1 MGDLF
6 DIGRAGI
13 SAYKNALATTG
24 QNIANVDTE
33 GYNRRDVK
41 IEELSSSSA
50 DILSI
55 SNSSGLG
62 VRMGEI
68 TRAFDQFLDIK
79 LQSSTSSYSFA
90 KSKSEIF
97 DQLESTLIP
106 QNATVGTRLREFFDG
121 LSNLAQDPDNANLRR
136 LALSGANAVST
147 SISELHRGLSDL
159 RTVTHG
165 TLELTVADFNST
177 LKNLSHVQNEIL
189 GNSAKSGA
197 PHGLLDR
204 RDTLLEQLSEIADI
218 SVDYRAN
225 GGVTVSLGK
234 LGAVGTLLEGATFN
248 EVTVQSDM
256 NGVKTFVK
264 DNFGV
269 SSSVNFSSGQ
279 MAGLISADIS
289 TGETIAELNQLA
301 QKFVTEMNSLHH
313 MGLDKDG
320 ERGGKFFGLET
331 ASIIK
336 SPKNL
341 GTASMRIEGYANE
354 LSGSTLNVAFDGDSA
369 TWKLSTEAQDISSEF
384 ESNLEIMGLSLMIE
398 GTPQNG
404 DSFSV
409 EISDASAADMR
420 VLITDERKLASAGL
434 HVVESDIA
442 NIGNAELG
450 LSYFEAPNGSN
461 ITDLKKLFS
470 QGRNAA
476 NPIAFTSAGVL
487 GVIENVGALED
498 FSMLD
503 EQSKLRFFTSITD
516 LSSTDNLTLT
526 LGGANFQFGLST
538 VFSDLG
544 NLSELAGL
552 LNGGDLR
559 SSGTLKSF
567 NDLGL
572 QAIAS
577 GSSLLISSAHQPG
590 GIYAELQ
597 SGALGGT
604 AGVLSIADT
613 GDASLNVFTREGI
626 QISGK
631 TLSEADAKELIT
643 VENGFSAD
651 AVYRSSHIPTSTGES
666 FAGTSVNRRTTDG
679 LEYVAISAA
688 GLDDG
693 NNNNVAILAAAA
705 FPTTRTSLTAPIT
718 VETQSG
724 RSATVTIPNSMM
736 AGQIAEHL
744 SKELDALGMGAIA
757 TNKVELSNIPNGLIA
772 FNLIGKNLEAKAIS
786 VTIANLSPTNLV
798 DEINK
803 FTNETGITAYM
814 STGSGIVL
822 DQADATDITLK
833 NMSLAGGATISVNQ
847 LDQFGE
853 RLLTTSK
860 TLSNTEHLIVGGNVQ
875 LKSTED
881 FSVVC
886 NGATGNSANSKFEMG
901 FATKTFNLEKNT
913 TDLNFYTNFD
923 LDANASNPVS
933 VNAVASNSSYSLT
946 LSDGTSSL
954 VGAVKPQIS
963 TDFTSAAVSASI
975 VKDLRGQATSTVFY
989 GNAFTLASGFPSEG
1003 ATIGFTIGDQK
1014 YVATLDL
1021 APDIK
1026 VEGTNVKVGTETL
1039 TGVAALAK
1047 LVSGSKFSVT
1057 GPESGRISVNF
1068 EAATTGGGQP
1078 GIRLSAV
1085 ANDGVISGH
1094 GITFAPSNL
1103 GQVKTDFHIS
1113 NTSQTEIYSKYFSQA
1128 NATNAN
1134 IGSVLV
1140 GATEYVINF
1149 NTGSNN
1155 VGSTPAL
1162 PAFLTV
1168 ATVVSPTDNTQYRIK
1183 VTATDAATSKDI
1195 RIKASASSASFGI
1208 ATTSAQVSI
1217 TTDGLQLLNIGNDK
1231 VKSDV
1236 TISSLASEVLSIS
1249 GARGEDLIFTSAGTR
1264 QPIILGKAIE
1274 DILDTPRDYSVKINS
1289 NDPSKM
1295 DFYDYVSGDIVGT
1308 RSIAGDNSAT
1318 FQGLAIDLKGQAQVG
1333 DTFRILVSKSNAGD
1347 ANNLKNMVAA
1357 SLNNESTGV
1366 GGYSEIFG
1374 DVVSKAGMQIK
1385 ENNQTLQTAE
1395 VLFRDAQDR
1404 KSEFS
1409 GVDLDTEA
1417 ARLMEQQQAYQ
1428 ALARVLTTARELLDT
1443 LLRSM

>member
-6 DIGRAGI
+6 DIGKAGI
-13 SAYKNALATTG
+13 SAYKSALATTG

-33 GYNRRDVK
+33 GYNRRETK

-106 QNATVGTRLREFFDG
+106 KNATVGTRLREFFDG

-136 LALSGANAVST
+136 LALSGANAVSA
-147 SISELHRGLSDL
+147 SISELHGGLSDL

-165 TLELTVADFNST
+165 TLKLTVADFNST

-189 GNSAKSGA
+189 GNSVKSGS

-218 SVDYRAN
+218 SVDYKAN
-225 GGVTVSLGK
+225 GSITVSLGK
-234 LGAVGTLLEGATFN
+234 LGAVGTLLEGATFS

-269 SSSVNFSSGQ
+269 SSSVHFSSGQ

-289 TGETIAELNQLA
+289 TGETIADLNQLA

-369 TWKLSTEAQDISSEF
+369 TWKLSTQDQNISSEF
-384 ESNLEIMGLSLMIE
+384 ESNLELMGLSLMIE

-409 EISDASAADMR
+409 EISDASAAGMR

-434 HVVESDIA
+434 HVVEADIA
-442 NIGNAELG
+442 NIGDAELD
-450 LSYFEAPNGSN
+450 LSYFEAPNDSN
-461 ITDLKKLFS
+461 ITDLKKLFLHE
-470 QGRNAA
+470 RNAA

-503 EQSKLRFFTSITD
+503 EQSKLTFFSTISD
-516 LSSTDNLTLT
+516 LSASDNLTLT
-526 LGGANFQFGLST
+526 LGGANFQFALSS

-544 NLSELAGL
+544 SMSELAAV
-552 LNGGDLR
+552 LNDGDLR
-559 SSGTLKSF
+559 SAGTLKSF

-572 QAIAS
+572 HAVAS
-577 GSSLLISSAHQPG
+577 GSSLLISSAYQPG
-590 GIYAELQ
+590 STYSELQ
-597 SGALGGT
+597 SGSLAAT
-604 AGVLSIADT
+604 AGVLNAADA

-631 TLSEADAKELIT
+631 TLSEADVRELIT

-651 AVYRSSHIPTSTGES
+651 AVYRASHIPTATSES

-693 NNNNVAILAAAA
+693 NNNNVAILAAGA
-705 FPTTRTSLTAPIT
+705 FPTTRTSLNAPIT
-718 VETQSG
+718 VQTQSG

-736 AGQIAEHL
+736 AGQIAEQL
-744 SKELDALGMGAIA
+744 SKELDVLGMGAVA

-772 FNLIGKNLEAKAIS
+772 FDLIGKNLEAKAIS
-786 VTIANLSPTNLV
+786 VTVANLSPTNLV
-798 DEINK
+798 NEINK

-822 DQADATDITLK
+822 DQADAADITLK
-833 NMSLAGGATISVNQ
+833 NMSLAGGALSVNQ

-853 RLLTTSK
+853 RLLTASK
-860 TLSNTEHLIVGGNVQ
+860 TLSDTEHLIVGGNVQ
-875 LKSTED
+875 FKSTED

-886 NGATGNSANSKFEMG
+886 NGVTGNSVNSKFEMG

-913 TDLNFYTNFD
+913 TDLSFYTNSD
-923 LDANASNPVS
+923 LDTNASNS
-933 VNAVASNSSYSLT
+933 VTGNAVASNSSYSLT

-954 VGAVKPQIS
+954 VGSVKPQIS

-989 GNAFTLASGFPSEG
+989 GDAFALASGFPSEG
-1003 ATIGFTIGDQK
+1003 STIGFTIGDQK
-1014 YVATLDL
+1014 YVATLDI
-1021 APDIK
+1021 AHDIK
-1026 VEGTNVKVGTETL
+1026 VEGTEVKVGTETL

-1047 LVSGSKFSVT
+1047 LVSGSRFSVT
-1057 GPESGRISVNF
+1057 GPESDRISVNF

-1094 GITFAPSNL
+1094 GITFASSNL

-1134 IGSVLV
+1134 IGSVLI
-1140 GATEYVINF
+1140 GATEYVIDF
-1149 NTGSNN
+1149 DTATDA
-1155 VGSTPAL
+1155 VASTPAL

-1168 ATVVSPTDNTQYRIK
+1168 ATVANPADNTQYRIK
-1183 VTATDAATSKDI
+1183 VTATDQSPSKDI
-1195 RIKASASSASFGI
+1195 RIKASASSASFGV
-1208 ATTSAQVSI
+1208 ATSSAQVSV
-1217 TTDGLQLLNIGNDK
+1217 TTDGLQLINIGNNK
-1231 VKSDV
+1231 VKSAV

-1249 GARGEDLIFTSAGTR
+1249 GAGGEDLIFTSAGTR

-1274 DILDTPRDYSVKINS
+1274 DILETPREYSVKINS
-1289 NDPSKM
+1289 DDPSKM
-1295 DFYDYVSGDIVGT
+1295 DFYDYASGDIVGT

-1318 FQGLAIDLKGQAQVG
+1318 FQGLAIDLKGQAQAG
-1333 DTFRILVSKSNAGD
+1333 DTFRVLVSKSNAGD
-1347 ANNLKNMVAA
+1347 ANNLKNMLAA

-1374 DVVSKAGMQIK
+1374 DLVSKTGMQIK
-1385 ENNQTLQTAE
+1385 ENDQTLQTAE
-1395 VLFRDAQDR
+1395 VLFQDAQER

>member
-6 DIGRAGI
+6 DIGKAGI
-13 SAYKNALATTG
+13 SAYKSALATTG

-33 GYNRRDVK
+33 GYNRRETK

-106 QNATVGTRLREFFDG
+106 KNATVGTRLREFFDG

-136 LALSGANAVST
+136 LALSGANAVSA
-147 SISELHRGLSDL
+147 SISELHGGLSDL

-165 TLELTVADFNST
+165 TLKLTVADFNST

-189 GNSAKSGA
+189 GNSVKSGS

-218 SVDYRAN
+218 SVDYKAN
-225 GGVTVSLGK
+225 GSITVSLGK
-234 LGAVGTLLEGATFN
+234 LGAVGTLLEGATFS

-269 SSSVNFSSGQ
+269 SSSVHFSSGQ

-289 TGETIAELNQLA
+289 TGETIADLNQLA

-369 TWKLSTEAQDISSEF
+369 TWKLSTQDQNISSEF
-384 ESNLEIMGLSLMIE
+384 ESNLELMGLSLMIE

-409 EISDASAADMR
+409 EISDASAAGMR

-434 HVVESDIA
+434 HVVEADIA
-442 NIGNAELG
+442 NIGDAELD
-450 LSYFEAPNGSN
+450 LSYFEAPNDSN
-461 ITDLKKLFS
+461 ITDLKKLFLHE
-470 QGRNAA
+470 RNAA

-498 FSMLD
+498 FSMLN
-503 EQSKLRFFTSITD
+503 EQSKLTFFSTISD
-516 LSSTDNLTLT
+516 LSASDNLTLT
-526 LGGANFQFGLST
+526 LGGANFQFALSS

-544 NLSELAGL
+544 SMSELAAV
-552 LNGGDLR
+552 LNDGDLR
-559 SSGTLKSF
+559 SAGTLKSF

-572 QAIAS
+572 HAVAS
-577 GSSLLISSAHQPG
+577 GSSLLISSAYQPG
-590 GIYAELQ
+590 GAYSELQ
-597 SGALGGT
+597 SGSLAAT
-604 AGVLSIADT
+604 AGVLNAADA

-631 TLSEADAKELIT
+631 TLSEADARELIT

-651 AVYRSSHIPTSTGES
+651 AVYRASHIPTATSES

-693 NNNNVAILAAAA
+693 NNNNVAILAAGA
-705 FPTTRTSLTAPIT
+705 FPTTRTSLNAPIT
-718 VETQSG
+718 VQTQSG

-736 AGQIAEHL
+736 AGQIAEQL
-744 SKELDALGMGAIA
+744 SKELDALGMGAVA

-772 FNLIGKNLEAKAIS
+772 FDLIGKNLEAKAIS
-786 VTIANLSPTNLV
+786 VTVANLSPTNLV
-798 DEINK
+798 NEINK

-822 DQADATDITLK
+822 DQADAADITLK
-833 NMSLAGGATISVNQ
+833 NMSLAGGALSVNQ

-853 RLLTTSK
+853 RLLTASK
-860 TLSNTEHLIVGGNVQ
+860 TLSDTEHLIVGGNVQ
-875 LKSTED
+875 FKSTED

-886 NGATGNSANSKFEMG
+886 NGATGNSVNSKFEMG
-901 FATKTFNLEKNT
+901 FATKTFNFEKNT
-913 TDLNFYTNFD
+913 TDLSFYTNSN
-923 LDANASNPVS
+923 LDTNASNS
-933 VNAVASNSSYSLT
+933 VTGNAVASNSNYSLT

-954 VGAVKPQIS
+954 VGSVKPQIS
-963 TDFTSAAVSASI
+963 TDFTSTAVSASI

-989 GNAFTLASGFPSEG
+989 GDAFALASGFPSEG
-1003 ATIGFTIGDQK
+1003 STIGFTIGDQK
-1014 YVATLDL
+1014 YVATLDI
-1021 APDIK
+1021 AHDIK
-1026 VEGTNVKVGTETL
+1026 VEGTEVKVGTETL

-1057 GPESGRISVNF
+1057 GPESDRISVNF

-1078 GIRLSAV
+1078 GIRLNAV

-1094 GITFAPSNL
+1094 GITFASSNL

-1134 IGSVLV
+1134 IGSVLI
-1140 GATEYVINF
+1140 GTTEYVIDF
-1149 NTGSNN
+1149 DTATDA
-1155 VGSTPAL
+1155 VASTPAL

-1168 ATVVSPTDNTQYRIK
+1168 ATVANPADNTQYRIK
-1183 VTATDAATSKDI
+1183 VTATDQSPSKDI
-1195 RIKASASSASFGI
+1195 RIKASASSASFGV
-1208 ATTSAQVSI
+1208 ATSSAQVSV
-1217 TTDGLQLLNIGNDK
+1217 TTDGLQLINIGNNK

-1274 DILDTPRDYSVKINS
+1274 DILETPREYSVKINS
-1289 NDPSKM
+1289 EDPSKM
-1295 DFYDYVSGDIVGT
+1295 DFYDYVSDDIVGT

-1318 FQGLAIDLKGQAQVG
+1318 FQGLAIDLKGQAQAG
-1333 DTFRILVSKSNAGD
+1333 DTFRVLVSKSNAGD
-1347 ANNLKNMVAA
+1347 ANNLKNMLAA

-1374 DVVSKAGMQIK
+1374 DIVSKTGMQIK
-1385 ENNQTLQTAE
+1385 ENDQTLQTAE
-1395 VLFRDAQDR
+1395 VLFQDAQER

>member
-6 DIGRAGI
+6 DIGKAGI
-13 SAYKNALATTG
+13 SAYKSALATTG

-33 GYNRRDVK
+33 GYNRRETK

-106 QNATVGTRLREFFDG
+106 KNATVGTRLREFFDG

-136 LALSGANAVST
+136 LALSGANAVSA
-147 SISELHRGLSDL
+147 SISELHGGLSDL

-165 TLELTVADFNST
+165 TLKLTVADFNST

-189 GNSAKSGA
+189 GNSVKSGS

-218 SVDYRAN
+218 SVDYKAN
-225 GGVTVSLGK
+225 GSITVSLGK
-234 LGAVGTLLEGATFN
+234 LGAVGTLLEGATFS

-269 SSSVNFSSGQ
+269 SSSVHFSSGQ

-289 TGETIAELNQLA
+289 TGETIADLNQLA

-369 TWKLSTEAQDISSEF
+369 TWKLSTQDQNISSEF
-384 ESNLEIMGLSLMIE
+384 ESNLELMGLSLMIE

-442 NIGNAELG
+442 NIGDAELD
-450 LSYFEAPNGSN
+450 LSYFEAPNDSN
-461 ITDLKKLFS
+461 ITDLKKLFL
-470 QGRNAA
+470 QERNAA

-503 EQSKLRFFTSITD
+503 EQSKLTFFSTISD
-516 LSSTDNLTLT
+516 LSASDNLALT
-526 LGGANFQFGLST
+526 LGGANFQFALSS

-544 NLSELAGL
+544 SMSELAAV
-552 LNGGDLR
+552 LNDGDLR
-559 SSGTLKSF
+559 SAGTLKSF

-572 QAIAS
+572 HAVAS
-577 GSSLLISSAHQPG
+577 GSSLLISSAYQPG
-590 GIYAELQ
+590 GTYSELQ
-597 SGALGGT
+597 SGSLAAT
-604 AGVLSIADT
+604 AGVLNAADA

-631 TLSEADAKELIT
+631 TLSEADVRELIT

-651 AVYRSSHIPTSTGES
+651 AVYRASHIPTATSES

-693 NNNNVAILAAAA
+693 NNNNVAILAAGA
-705 FPTTRTSLTAPIT
+705 FPTTRTSLNAPIT
-718 VETQSG
+718 VQTQSG

-736 AGQIAEHL
+736 AGQIAEQL
-744 SKELDALGMGAIA
+744 SKELDALGMGAVA

-772 FNLIGKNLEAKAIS
+772 FDLIGKNLEAKAIS
-786 VTIANLSPTNLV
+786 VTVANLSPTNLV
-798 DEINK
+798 NEINK

-822 DQADATDITLK
+822 DQADAADITLK
-833 NMSLAGGATISVNQ
+833 NMSLAGGALSVNQ

-853 RLLTTSK
+853 RLLTASK
-860 TLSNTEHLIVGGNVQ
+860 TLSDTEHLIVGGNVQ
-875 LKSTED
+875 FKSTED

-886 NGATGNSANSKFEMG
+886 NGATGNSVNSKFEMG

-913 TDLNFYTNFD
+913 TDLSFYTNSD
-923 LDANASNPVS
+923 LDTNASNS
-933 VNAVASNSSYSLT
+933 VTGNAVASNSSYSLT

-954 VGAVKPQIS
+954 VGSVKPQIS

-989 GNAFTLASGFPSEG
+989 GDAFALASGFPSEG
-1003 ATIGFTIGDQK
+1003 STIGFTIGDQK
-1014 YVATLDL
+1014 YVATLDI
-1021 APDIK
+1021 AHDIK
-1026 VEGTNVKVGTETL
+1026 VEGTEVKVGTETL

-1047 LVSGSKFSVT
+1047 LVSGSRFSVT
-1057 GPESGRISVNF
+1057 GPESDRISVNF

-1094 GITFAPSNL
+1094 GITFASSNL

-1134 IGSVLV
+1134 IGSVLI
-1140 GATEYVINF
+1140 GATEYVIDF
-1149 NTGSNN
+1149 DTATDA
-1155 VGSTPAL
+1155 VASTPAL

-1168 ATVVSPTDNTQYRIK
+1168 ATVANPADNTQYRIK
-1183 VTATDAATSKDI
+1183 VTATDQSPSKDI
-1195 RIKASASSASFGI
+1195 RIKASASSASFGV
-1208 ATTSAQVSI
+1208 ATSSAQVSV
-1217 TTDGLQLLNIGNDK
+1217 TTDGLQLINIGNNK
-1231 VKSDV
+1231 VKSAV

-1249 GARGEDLIFTSAGTR
+1249 GAGGEDLIFTSAGTR

-1274 DILDTPRDYSVKINS
+1274 DILETPREYSVKINS
-1289 NDPSKM
+1289 DDPSKM
-1295 DFYDYVSGDIVGT
+1295 DFYDYASGDIVGT

-1318 FQGLAIDLKGQAQVG
+1318 FQGLAIDLKGQAQAG
-1333 DTFRILVSKSNAGD
+1333 DTFRVLVSKSNAGD
-1347 ANNLKNMVAA
+1347 ANNLKNMLAA

-1374 DVVSKAGMQIK
+1374 DLVSKTGMQIK
-1385 ENNQTLQTAE
+1385 ENDQMLQTAE
-1395 VLFRDAQDR
+1395 VLFQDAQER

>member
-6 DIGRAGI
+6 DIGKAGI
-13 SAYKNALATTG
+13 SAYKSALATTG

-33 GYNRRDVK
+33 GYNRRETK

-106 QNATVGTRLREFFDG
+106 KNATVGTRLREFFDG

-136 LALSGANAVST
+136 LALSGANAVSA
-147 SISELHRGLSDL
+147 SISELHGGLSDL

-165 TLELTVADFNST
+165 TLKLTVADFNST

-189 GNSAKSGA
+189 GNSVKSGS

-218 SVDYRAN
+218 SVDYKAN
-225 GGVTVSLGK
+225 GSITVSLGK
-234 LGAVGTLLEGATFN
+234 LGAVGTLLEGATFS

-269 SSSVNFSSGQ
+269 SSSVHFSSGQ

-289 TGETIAELNQLA
+289 TGETIADLNQLA

-369 TWKLSTEAQDISSEF
+369 TWKLSTQDQNISSEF
-384 ESNLEIMGLSLMIE
+384 ESNLELMGLSLMIE
-398 GTPQNG
+398 GKPQNG

-434 HVVESDIA
+434 HVVEADIA
-442 NIGNAELG
+442 NIGDAELD
-450 LSYFEAPNGSN
+450 LSYFEAPNDSN
-461 ITDLKKLFS
+461 ITDLKKLFLHE
-470 QGRNAA
+470 RNAA

-503 EQSKLRFFTSITD
+503 EQSKLTFFSTISD
-516 LSSTDNLTLT
+516 LSASDNLALT
-526 LGGANFQFGLST
+526 LGGANFQFALSS

-544 NLSELAGL
+544 SMSELAAV
-552 LNGGDLR
+552 LNDGDLR
-559 SSGTLKSF
+559 SAGTLKSF

-572 QAIAS
+572 HAVAS
-577 GSSLLISSAHQPG
+577 GSSLLISSAYQPG
-590 GIYAELQ
+590 STYSELQ
-597 SGALGGT
+597 SGSLAAT
-604 AGVLSIADT
+604 AGVLNAADA

-631 TLSEADAKELIT
+631 TLSEADVRELIT

-651 AVYRSSHIPTSTGES
+651 AVYRASHIPTATSES

-693 NNNNVAILAAAA
+693 NNNNVAIIAAGA
-705 FPTTRTSLTAPIT
+705 FPTTRTSLNAPIT
-718 VETQSG
+718 VQTQSG

-736 AGQIAEHL
+736 AGQIAEQL
-744 SKELDALGMGAIA
+744 SKELDVLGMGAVA

-772 FNLIGKNLEAKAIS
+772 FDLIGKNLEAKAIS
-786 VTIANLSPTNLV
+786 VTVANLSPTNLV
-798 DEINK
+798 NEINK

-822 DQADATDITLK
+822 DQADAADITLK
-833 NMSLAGGATISVNQ
+833 NMSLAGGALSVNQ

-853 RLLTTSK
+853 RLLTASK
-860 TLSNTEHLIVGGNVQ
+860 TLSDTEHLIVGGNVQ
-875 LKSTED
+875 FKSTED

-886 NGATGNSANSKFEMG
+886 NGVTGNSVNSKFEMG

-913 TDLNFYTNFD
+913 TDLSFYTNSD
-923 LDANASNPVS
+923 LDTNASNS
-933 VNAVASNSSYSLT
+933 VTGNAVASNSSYSLT

-954 VGAVKPQIS
+954 VGSVKPQIS

-989 GNAFTLASGFPSEG
+989 GDAFALASGFPSEG
-1003 ATIGFTIGDQK
+1003 STIGFTIGDQK
-1014 YVATLDL
+1014 YIATLDI
-1021 APDIK
+1021 AHDIK
-1026 VEGTNVKVGTETL
+1026 VEGTEVKVGTETL

-1047 LVSGSKFSVT
+1047 LVSGSRFSVT
-1057 GPESGRISVNF
+1057 GPESDRISVNF

-1094 GITFAPSNL
+1094 GITFASSNL

-1134 IGSVLV
+1134 IGSVLI
-1140 GATEYVINF
+1140 GATEYVIDF
-1149 NTGSNN
+1149 DTATDA
-1155 VGSTPAL
+1155 VASTPAL

-1168 ATVVSPTDNTQYRIK
+1168 ATVANPADNTQYRIK
-1183 VTATDAATSKDI
+1183 VTATDQSPSKDI
-1195 RIKASASSASFGI
+1195 RIKASASSASFGVS
-1208 ATTSAQVSI
+1208 TSSAQVSV
-1217 TTDGLQLLNIGNDK
+1217 TTDGLQLINIGNNK
-1231 VKSDV
+1231 VKSAV

-1249 GARGEDLIFTSAGTR
+1249 GAGGEDLIFTSAGTR

-1274 DILDTPRDYSVKINS
+1274 DILETPREYSVKINS
-1289 NDPSKM
+1289 DDPSKM
-1295 DFYDYVSGDIVGT
+1295 DFYDYASGDIVGT

-1318 FQGLAIDLKGQAQVG
+1318 FQGLAIDLKGQAQAG
-1333 DTFRILVSKSNAGD
+1333 DTFRVLVSKSNAGD
-1347 ANNLKNMVAA
+1347 ANNLKNMLAA

-1374 DVVSKAGMQIK
+1374 DLVSKTGMQIK
-1385 ENNQTLQTAE
+1385 ENDQMLQTAE
-1395 VLFRDAQDR
+1395 VLFQDAQER

>member
-1 MGDLF
+1 
-6 DIGRAGI
+6 
-13 SAYKNALATTG
+13 
-24 QNIANVDTE
+24 
-33 GYNRRDVK
+33 
-41 IEELSSSSA
+41 
-50 DILSI
+50 
-55 SNSSGLG
+55 
-62 VRMGEI
+62 MGEI

-106 QNATVGTRLREFFDG
+106 KNATVGTRLREFFDG

-177 LKNLSHVQNEIL
+177 LKNLSHVQKEIL
-189 GNSAKSGA
+189 GNSVKSGS

-204 RDTLLEQLSEIADI
+204 RDTLLGQLSEIADI
-218 SVDYRAN
+218 SVDYKPN
-225 GGVTVSLGK
+225 GSITVSLGK
-234 LGAVGTLLEGATFN
+234 LGAVGTLLEGATFS

-256 NGVKTFVK
+256 DGVKTFVK

-269 SSSVNFSSGQ
+269 SSSVHFSSGQ

-289 TGETIAELNQLA
+289 TGETIAGLNQLA
-301 QKFVTEMNSLHH
+301 QKFVTEMNSIHH

-336 SPKNL
+336 SAKNL

-354 LSGSTLNVAFDGDSA
+354 LSGSTLNVAFDGDSE
-369 TWKLSTEAQDISSEF
+369 TWKLSTEPQDISSQF
-384 ESNLEIMGLSLMIE
+384 ESNLELMGLSLMIE

-434 HVVESDIA
+434 HIVEADTA
-442 NIGNAELG
+442 NIGNAELD
-450 LSYFEAPNGSN
+450 LSYFTAGNDSN
-461 ITDLKKLFS
+461 ITDLTKLFS
-470 QGRNAA
+470 QERNAA

-487 GVIENVGALED
+487 GVIENVEGLED
-498 FSMLD
+498 FSMLA
-503 EQSKLRFFTSITD
+503 EQSRLTFFSTISD
-516 LSSTDNLTLT
+516 LSASDNLTLT

-544 NLSELAGL
+544 NLSELAGI

-559 SSGTLKSF
+559 STGSEKSF

-577 GSSLLISSAHQPG
+577 GSSLFISSAHQPG
-590 GIYAELQ
+590 GVYSELQ
-597 SGALGGT
+597 SGSLAAT
-604 AGVLSIADT
+604 AGVLSVADT

-631 TLSEADAKELIT
+631 TLSEADARELIT

-651 AVYRSSHIPTSTGES
+651 AVYRSNHIPTSTSED
-666 FAGTSVNRRTTDG
+666 FAGTSVDRRTTDG

-693 NNNNVAILAAAA
+693 NNNNVAILAAGA

-718 VETQSG
+718 VQTQSG

-736 AGQIAEHL
+736 AGQIAEQL
-744 SKELDALGMGAIA
+744 SKELDALGMSAVA

-786 VTIANLSPTNLV
+786 VTVANLSPTNLV
-798 DEINK
+798 NEINK
-803 FTNETGITAYM
+803 FTNDTGITAYM
-814 STGSGIVL
+814 TTGSGIVL
-822 DQADATDITLK
+822 DQADAADITLK

-875 LKSTED
+875 FKSTED
-881 FSVVC
+881 FSVAC
-886 NGATGNSANSKFEMG
+886 NGATGNSINSKFEMG
-901 FATKTFNLEKNT
+901 FANKTFDLEKNT
-913 TDLNFYTNFD
+913 TDLSFYTNFE
-923 LDANASNPVS
+923 LDANASNSTS
-933 VNAVASNSSYSLT
+933 VHAVASNSSYSLT

-954 VGAVKPQIS
+954 VGTVKPQIS

-989 GNAFTLASGFPSEG
+989 GDAFTLASGFPSEG

-1014 YVATLDL
+1014 YVATLDI
-1021 APDIK
+1021 AHDIK
-1026 VEGTNVKVGTETL
+1026 VEGANVKVGTETL

-1047 LVSGSKFSVT
+1047 LVSGSTFSVT
-1057 GPESGRISVNF
+1057 GPESGRISLNF
-1068 EAATTGGGQP
+1068 EAATAGGQP

-1094 GITFAPSNL
+1094 GITFASSNL

-1134 IGSVLV
+1134 IGSVLI
-1140 GATEYVINF
+1140 GSTEYVIDF
-1149 NTGSNN
+1149 NTTTNA
-1155 VGSTPAL
+1155 VASTPAL

-1168 ATVVSPTDNTQYRIK
+1168 ATVANPADNTQYRIK
-1183 VTATDAATSKDI
+1183 VTATDQSPSKDI
-1195 RIKASASSASFGI
+1195 RIKASASSASFGV
-1208 ATTSAQVSI
+1208 ATSSAQVSV
-1217 TTDGLQLLNIGNDK
+1217 TTDGLQLVNIGNNK
-1231 VKSDV
+1231 VKTDV
-1236 TISSLASEVLSIS
+1236 TINSLASEVLSIS

-1264 QPIILGKAIE
+1264 QPIILGKAI
-1274 DILDTPRDYSVKINS
+1274 DDKLDTPRDYSVKINS
-1289 NDPSKM
+1289 EDPSKM
-1295 DFYDYVSGDIVGT
+1295 DFYDYASGDIVGT

-1318 FQGLAIDLKGQAQVG
+1318 FQGLAIDLKGQAQAG
-1333 DTFRILVSKSNAGD
+1333 DTFRVLVSKSNAGD
-1347 ANNLKNMVAA
+1347 ANNLKNMLAA

-1374 DVVSKAGMQIK
+1374 DLVSKTGMQIK
-1385 ENNQTLQTAE
+1385 ENDQMLQTAE
-1395 VLFRDAQDR
+1395 VLFQDAQER

>member
-6 DIGRAGI
+6 DIGKAGI
-13 SAYKNALATTG
+13 SAYKSALATTG

-33 GYNRRDVK
+33 GYNRRETK

-106 QNATVGTRLREFFDG
+106 KNATVGTRLREFFDG

-177 LKNLSHVQNEIL
+177 LKNLSHVQKEIL
-189 GNSAKSGA
+189 GNSVKSGS

-204 RDTLLEQLSEIADI
+204 RDTLLGQLSEIADI
-218 SVDYRAN
+218 SVDYKPN
-225 GGVTVSLGK
+225 GSITVSLGK
-234 LGAVGTLLEGATFN
+234 LGAVGTLLEGATFS

-256 NGVKTFVK
+256 DGVKTFVK

-269 SSSVNFSSGQ
+269 SSSVHFSSGQ

-289 TGETIAELNQLA
+289 TGETIAGLNQLA
-301 QKFVTEMNSLHH
+301 QKFVTEMNSIHH

-336 SPKNL
+336 SAKNL

-354 LSGSTLNVAFDGDSA
+354 LSGSTLNVAFDGDSE
-369 TWKLSTEAQDISSEF
+369 TWKLSTEPQDISSQF
-384 ESNLEIMGLSLMIE
+384 ESNLELMGLSLMIE
-398 GTPQNG
+398 GTPRNG

-434 HVVESDIA
+434 HIVEADTA
-442 NIGNAELG
+442 NIGNAELD
-450 LSYFEAPNGSN
+450 LSYFTAGNDSN
-461 ITDLKKLFS
+461 ITDLTKLFS
-470 QGRNAA
+470 QERNAA

-487 GVIENVGALED
+487 GVIENVEGLED
-498 FSMLD
+498 FSMLA
-503 EQSKLRFFTSITD
+503 EQSRLTFFSTISD
-516 LSSTDNLTLT
+516 LSASDNLTLT

-544 NLSELAGL
+544 NLSELAGI

-559 SSGTLKSF
+559 STGSEKSF

-577 GSSLLISSAHQPG
+577 GSSLFISSAHQPG
-590 GIYAELQ
+590 GVYSELQ
-597 SGALGGT
+597 SGSLAAT
-604 AGVLSIADT
+604 AGVLSVADT

-631 TLSEADAKELIT
+631 TLSEADARELIT

-651 AVYRSSHIPTSTGES
+651 AVYRSNHIPTSTSED
-666 FAGTSVNRRTTDG
+666 FAGTSVDRRTTDG

-693 NNNNVAILAAAA
+693 NNNNVAILAAGA

-718 VETQSG
+718 VQTQSG

-736 AGQIAEHL
+736 AGQIAEQL
-744 SKELDALGMGAIA
+744 SKELDALGMSAVA
-757 TNKVELSNIPNGLIA
+757 TNKVGLSNIPNGLIA

-786 VTIANLSPTNLV
+786 VTVANLSPTNLV
-798 DEINK
+798 NEINK
-803 FTNETGITAYM
+803 FTNDTGITAYM
-814 STGSGIVL
+814 TTGSGIVL
-822 DQADATDITLK
+822 DQADAADITLK

-875 LKSTED
+875 FKSTED
-881 FSVVC
+881 FSVAC
-886 NGATGNSANSKFEMG
+886 NGATGNSINSKFEMG
-901 FATKTFNLEKNT
+901 FANKTFDLEKNT
-913 TDLNFYTNFD
+913 TDLSFYTNFE
-923 LDANASNPVS
+923 LDANASNSTS
-933 VNAVASNSSYSLT
+933 VHAVASNSSYSLT

-954 VGAVKPQIS
+954 VGTVKPQIS

-989 GNAFTLASGFPSEG
+989 GDAFTLASGFPSEG

-1014 YVATLDL
+1014 YVATLDI
-1021 APDIK
+1021 AHDIK
-1026 VEGTNVKVGTETL
+1026 VEGANVKVGTETL

-1047 LVSGSKFSVT
+1047 LVSGSTFSVT
-1057 GPESGRISVNF
+1057 GPESGRISLNF
-1068 EAATTGGGQP
+1068 EAATAGGQP

-1094 GITFAPSNL
+1094 GITFASSNL

-1134 IGSVLV
+1134 IGSVLI
-1140 GATEYVINF
+1140 GSTEYVIDF
-1149 NTGSNN
+1149 NTTTNA
-1155 VGSTPAL
+1155 VASTPAL

-1168 ATVVSPTDNTQYRIK
+1168 ATVANPADNTQYRIK
-1183 VTATDAATSKDI
+1183 VTATDQSPSKDI
-1195 RIKASASSASFGI
+1195 RIKASASSASFGV
-1208 ATTSAQVSI
+1208 ATSSAQVSV
-1217 TTDGLQLLNIGNDK
+1217 TTDGLQLVNIGNNK
-1231 VKSDV
+1231 VKTDV
-1236 TISSLASEVLSIS
+1236 TINSLASEVLSIS

-1264 QPIILGKAIE
+1264 QPIILGKAI
-1274 DILDTPRDYSVKINS
+1274 DDKLDTPRDYSVKINS
-1289 NDPSKM
+1289 EDPSKM
-1295 DFYDYVSGDIVGT
+1295 DFYDYASGDIVGT

-1318 FQGLAIDLKGQAQVG
+1318 FQGLAIDLKGQAQAG
-1333 DTFRILVSKSNAGD
+1333 DTFRVLVSKSNAGD
-1347 ANNLKNMVAA
+1347 ANNLKNMLAA

-1374 DVVSKAGMQIK
+1374 DLVSKTGMQIK
-1385 ENNQTLQTAE
+1385 ENDQTLQTAE
-1395 VLFRDAQDR
+1395 VLFQDAQER

>member
-6 DIGRAGI
+6 DIGKAGI

-33 GYNRRDVK
+33 GYNRRETK

-106 QNATVGTRLREFFDG
+106 KNATVGTRLREFFDG

-177 LKNLSHVQNEIL
+177 LKNLSHVQKEIL
-189 GNSAKSGA
+189 GNSVKSGS

-204 RDTLLEQLSEIADI
+204 RDTLLGQLSEIADI
-218 SVDYRAN
+218 SVDYKPN
-225 GGVTVSLGK
+225 GSITVSLGK
-234 LGAVGTLLEGATFN
+234 LGAVGTLLEGATFS

-256 NGVKTFVK
+256 DGVNTFVK

-269 SSSVNFSSGQ
+269 SSSVHFSSGQ

-289 TGETIAELNQLA
+289 TGETIAGLNQLA
-301 QKFVTEMNSLHH
+301 QKFVTEMNSIHH

-336 SPKNL
+336 SAKNL

-354 LSGSTLNVAFDGDSA
+354 LSGSTLNVAFDGDSE
-369 TWKLSTEAQDISSEF
+369 TWKLSTEPQDISSQF
-384 ESNLEIMGLSLMIE
+384 ESNLELMGLSLMIE

-434 HVVESDIA
+434 HIVEADTA
-442 NIGNAELG
+442 NIGNAELD
-450 LSYFEAPNGSN
+450 LSYFTAGNDSN
-461 ITDLKKLFS
+461 ITDLTKLFS
-470 QGRNAA
+470 QERNAA

-487 GVIENVGALED
+487 GVIENVEGLED
-498 FSMLD
+498 FSMLA
-503 EQSKLRFFTSITD
+503 EQSRLTFFSTISD
-516 LSSTDNLTLT
+516 LSASDNLTLT

-544 NLSELAGL
+544 NLSELAGI

-559 SSGTLKSF
+559 STGSEKSF

-577 GSSLLISSAHQPG
+577 GSSLFISSAHQPG
-590 GIYAELQ
+590 GVYSELQ
-597 SGALGGT
+597 SGSLAAT
-604 AGVLSIADT
+604 AGVLSVADT

-631 TLSEADAKELIT
+631 TLSEADARELIT

-651 AVYRSSHIPTSTGES
+651 AVYRSNHIPTSTSED
-666 FAGTSVNRRTTDG
+666 FAGTSVDRRTTDG

-693 NNNNVAILAAAA
+693 NNNNVAILAAGA

-718 VETQSG
+718 VQTQSG

-736 AGQIAEHL
+736 AGQIAEQL
-744 SKELDALGMGAIA
+744 SKELDALGMSAVA

-786 VTIANLSPTNLV
+786 VTVANLSPTNLV
-798 DEINK
+798 NEINK
-803 FTNETGITAYM
+803 FTNDTGITAYM
-814 STGSGIVL
+814 TTGSGIVL
-822 DQADATDITLK
+822 DQADAADITLK

-875 LKSTED
+875 FKSTED
-881 FSVVC
+881 FSVAC
-886 NGATGNSANSKFEMG
+886 NGATGNSINSKFEMG
-901 FATKTFNLEKNT
+901 FANKTFDLEKNT
-913 TDLNFYTNFD
+913 TDLSFYTNFE
-923 LDANASNPVS
+923 LDANASNSTS
-933 VNAVASNSSYSLT
+933 VHAVASNSSYSLT

-954 VGAVKPQIS
+954 VGTVKPQIS

-989 GNAFTLASGFPSEG
+989 GDAFTLASGFPSEG

-1014 YVATLDL
+1014 YVATLDI
-1021 APDIK
+1021 AHDIK
-1026 VEGTNVKVGTETL
+1026 VEGANVKVGTETL

-1047 LVSGSKFSVT
+1047 LVSGSTFSVT
-1057 GPESGRISVNF
+1057 GPESGRISLNF
-1068 EAATTGGGQP
+1068 EAATAGGQP

-1094 GITFAPSNL
+1094 GITFASSNL

-1134 IGSVLV
+1134 IGSVLI
-1140 GATEYVINF
+1140 GSTEYVIDF
-1149 NTGSNN
+1149 NTTTNG
-1155 VGSTPAL
+1155 VASTPAL

-1168 ATVVSPTDNTQYRIK
+1168 ATVANPADNTQYRIK
-1183 VTATDAATSKDI
+1183 VTATDQSPSKDI
-1195 RIKASASSASFGI
+1195 RIKASASSASFGV
-1208 ATTSAQVSI
+1208 ATSSAQVSV
-1217 TTDGLQLLNIGNDK
+1217 TTDGLQLVNIGNNK
-1231 VKSDV
+1231 VKTDV
-1236 TISSLASEVLSIS
+1236 TINSLASEVLSIS

-1264 QPIILGKAIE
+1264 QPIILGKAI
-1274 DILDTPRDYSVKINS
+1274 DDKLDTPRDYSVKINS
-1289 NDPSKM
+1289 EDPSKM
-1295 DFYDYVSGDIVGT
+1295 DFYDYASGDIVGT

-1318 FQGLAIDLKGQAQVG
+1318 FQGLAIDLKGQAQAG
-1333 DTFRILVSKSNAGD
+1333 DTFRVLVSKSNAGD
-1347 ANNLKNMVAA
+1347 ANNLKNMLAA

-1374 DVVSKAGMQIK
+1374 DLVSKTGMQIK
-1385 ENNQTLQTAE
+1385 ENDQTLQTAE
-1395 VLFRDAQDR
+1395 VLFQDAQER

>member
-6 DIGRAGI
+6 DIGKAGI
-13 SAYKNALATTG
+13 SAYKSALATTG

-33 GYNRRDVK
+33 GYNRRETK

-106 QNATVGTRLREFFDG
+106 KNATVGTRLREFFDG

-136 LALSGANAVST
+136 LALSGANAVSA
-147 SISELHRGLSDL
+147 SISELHGGLSDL

-165 TLELTVADFNST
+165 TLKLTVADFNST

-189 GNSAKSGA
+189 GNSVKSGS

-218 SVDYRAN
+218 SVDYQAN
-225 GGVTVSLGK
+225 GSVTVSLGK
-234 LGAVGTLLEGATFN
+234 LGAVGTLLEGATFS

-269 SSSVNFSSGQ
+269 SSSVHFSSGQ

-289 TGETIAELNQLA
+289 TGETIANLNQLA

-369 TWKLSTEAQDISSEF
+369 TWKLSTQDQNISSEF
-384 ESNLEIMGLSLMIE
+384 ESNLELMGLSLMIE

-434 HVVESDIA
+434 HVVEADIA
-442 NIGNAELG
+442 NIGDAELD
-450 LSYFEAPNGSN
+450 LSYFEAPNDSN
-461 ITDLKKLFS
+461 ITDLKKLFL
-470 QGRNAA
+470 QERNAA

-503 EQSKLRFFTSITD
+503 EQSKLTFFSTISD
-516 LSSTDNLTLT
+516 LSSSDNLTLT

-538 VFSDLG
+538 IFSDLD
-544 NLSELAGL
+544 NLSELAGI

-559 SSGTLKSF
+559 SSGTEKSF

-577 GSSLLISSAHQPG
+577 GSSLFISSAYQPAG
-590 GIYAELQ
+590 VYAELQ
-597 SGALGGT
+597 SGALGGA

-631 TLSEADAKELIT
+631 TLSEADARELIT

-651 AVYRSSHIPTSTGES
+651 AVYRASHIPTSSSES

-693 NNNNVAILAAAA
+693 NNNNVAILAAGA
-705 FPTTRTSLTAPIT
+705 FPTTRTSLNAPIT
-718 VETQSG
+718 VQTQSG

-736 AGQIAEHL
+736 AGQIAEQL
-744 SKELDALGMGAIA
+744 SKELDVLGMGAVA

-772 FNLIGKNLEAKAIS
+772 FDLIGKNLEAKAIS
-786 VTIANLSPTNLV
+786 VTVANLSPTNLV
-798 DEINK
+798 NEINK

-822 DQADATDITLK
+822 DQADAADITLK
-833 NMSLAGGATISVNQ
+833 NMSLAGGALSVNQ

-853 RLLTTSK
+853 RLLTASK
-860 TLSNTEHLIVGGNVQ
+860 TLSDTEHLIVGGNVQ
-875 LKSTED
+875 FKSTED

-886 NGATGNSANSKFEMG
+886 NGATGNSVNSKFEMG

-913 TDLNFYTNFD
+913 TDLNFYTNFE
-923 LDANASNPVS
+923 LDANASNPTS
-933 VNAVASNSSYSLT
+933 MNAVASNSSYSLT

-954 VGAVKPQIS
+954 VGSVKPQIS

-975 VKDLRGQATSTVFY
+975 VKSLRGQATSTVFY
-989 GNAFTLASGFPSEG
+989 GDAFALASGFPSEG
-1003 ATIGFTIGDQK
+1003 SAIGFTIGDQK
-1014 YVATLDL
+1014 YVATLDI
-1021 APDIK
+1021 AHDIK
-1026 VEGTNVKVGTETL
+1026 VEGTEVKVGTETL

-1047 LVSGSKFSVT
+1047 LVSGSRFSVT
-1057 GPESGRISVNF
+1057 GPESDRISVNF

-1094 GITFAPSNL
+1094 GITFASSNL

-1134 IGSVLV
+1134 IGSVLI
-1140 GATEYVINF
+1140 GATEYVIDF
-1149 NTGSNN
+1149 DTATDA
-1155 VGSTPAL
+1155 VASTPAL

-1168 ATVVSPTDNTQYRIK
+1168 ATVANPADNTQYRIK
-1183 VTATDAATSKDI
+1183 VTATDQSPSKDI
-1195 RIKASASSASFGI
+1195 RIKASASSASFGV
-1208 ATTSAQVSI
+1208 ATSSAQVSV
-1217 TTDGLQLLNIGNDK
+1217 TTDGLQLINIGNNK
-1231 VKSDV
+1231 VKSAV

-1249 GARGEDLIFTSAGTR
+1249 GAGGEDLIFTSAGTR

-1274 DILDTPRDYSVKINS
+1274 DILETPREYSVKINS
-1289 NDPSKM
+1289 DDPSKM
-1295 DFYDYVSGDIVGT
+1295 DFYDYASGDIVGT

-1318 FQGLAIDLKGQAQVG
+1318 FQGLAIDLKGQAQAG
-1333 DTFRILVSKSNAGD
+1333 DTFRVLVSKSNAGD
-1347 ANNLKNMVAA
+1347 ANNLKNMLAA

-1374 DVVSKAGMQIK
+1374 DLVSKTGMQIK
-1385 ENNQTLQTAE
+1385 ENDQMLQTAE
-1395 VLFRDAQDR
+1395 VLFQDAQER

>member
-6 DIGRAGI
+6 DIGKAGI
-13 SAYKNALATTG
+13 NAYKSALATTG
-24 QNIANVDTE
+24 QNIANVDTD
-33 GYNRRDVK
+33 GYARRDVA

-55 SNSSGLG
+55 TNTSGLG

-90 KSKSEIF
+90 KAKSEIF
-97 DQLESTLIP
+97 DQLERTLIP

-121 LSNLAQDPDNANLRR
+121 LSNLAQDPDNSDLRR
-136 LALSGANAVST
+136 LALSGANTVSA
-147 SISELHRGLSDL
+147 SISELHRGLTDL

-165 TLELTVADFNST
+165 TLELTVAEFNST
-177 LKNLSHVQNEIL
+177 LKNLSQVQSQIL
-189 GNSAKSGA
+189 GNSAKTGA
-197 PHGLLDR
+197 PHSLFDR
-204 RDTLLEQLSEIADI
+204 RDKLLEQLSETGDIA
-218 SVDYRAN
+218 VDYKAN
-225 GGVTVSLGK
+225 GSVSVSLGK
-234 LGAVGTLLEGATFN
+234 MGAAGTLLEGATFN

-256 NGVKTFVK
+256 SGVQTFIK
-264 DNFGV
+264 DNFGTSSKV
-269 SSSVNFSSGQ
+269 SFSSGQ

-289 TGETIAELNQLA
+289 AGETIAGLNQLA
-301 QKFVTEMNSLHH
+301 QKFVTEMNSIHG

-320 ERGGKFFGLET
+320 ERGGKLFGLET

-341 GTASMRIEGYANE
+341 GTASMRIEGFANE
-354 LSGSTLNVAFDGDSA
+354 LSGSTLNLAFDGDSK

-384 ESNLEIMGLSLMIE
+384 SSSLELMGLSFMVE
-398 GTPQNG
+398 GVPQNG

-409 EISDASAADMR
+409 EVSDASAADMR
-420 VLITDERKLASAGL
+420 VLITDERRLAAAGL
-434 HVVESDIA
+434 HIVEIDIA
-442 NIGNAELG
+442 NNGNAELA
-450 LSYFEAPNGSN
+450 LSYFEAANSDN
-461 ITDLKKLFS
+461 TRDLKNLFS
-470 QGRNAA
+470 EKNNAA
-476 NPIAFTSAGVL
+476 NPTAFNSAGVL
-487 GVIENVGALED
+487 GIIENVGTLED

-503 EQSKLRFFTSITD
+503 EQSKLRFFTSIND

-538 VFSDLG
+538 VFSDVD
-544 NLSELAGL
+544 NLSELAGI

-572 QAIAS
+572 QAVAS
-577 GSSLLISSAHQPG
+577 GSSLLISSAYQPG
-590 GIYAELQ
+590 GVYAELQ

-631 TLSEADAKELIT
+631 TLSEADARELIT
-643 VENGFSAD
+643 VENGFSKD
-651 AVYRSSHIPTSTGES
+651 AVYRANHIPTSISES

-693 NNNNVAILAAAA
+693 NSNNVAILASGA
-705 FPTTRTSLTAPIT
+705 FPSTRTSLNAPIT
-718 VETQSG
+718 VQTESG

-736 AGQIAEHL
+736 AGQIAEQL
-744 SKELDALGMGAIA
+744 SKELDALGMSAVA

-772 FNLIGKNLEAKAIS
+772 FNLISKNLEAKAIS

-803 FTNETGITAYM
+803 FTNDTGITAYM

-822 DQADATDITLK
+822 DQANAADITLK
-833 NMSLAGGATISVNQ
+833 NMSIAGGATISVNQ

-875 LKSTED
+875 FKSTED

-886 NGATGNSANSKFEMG
+886 NGATGNSVNSKFEMG

-913 TDLNFYTNFD
+913 TDLNFYTNFE
-923 LDANASNPVS
+923 LDANASNPMS
-933 VNAVASNSSYSLT
+933 VNAVASNSLYSLT

-954 VGAVKPQIS
+954 VGTVKPQIS
-963 TDFTSAAVSASI
+963 TDFSSAAVSASI
-975 VKDLRGQATSTVFY
+975 VKDLRGQAPSTVFF
-989 GNAFTLASGFPSEG
+989 GDAFTLANGFPSEG
-1003 ATIGFTIGDQK
+1003 SSIAFTIGDQK
-1014 YVATLDL
+1014 YVATLDI
-1021 APDIK
+1021 DEGIK

-1039 TGVAALAK
+1039 TGEAALAK
-1047 LVSGSKFSVT
+1047 LVGGSKFSVT
-1057 GPESGRISVNF
+1057 GPESDRISIEF
-1068 EAATTGGGQP
+1068 EAATVGGNAGM
-1078 GIRLSAV
+1078 RLRAI

-1094 GITFAPSNL
+1094 GLTFASSNL

-1134 IGSVLV
+1134 IGSVLI
-1140 GATEYVINF
+1140 GATEYVIDF
-1149 NTGSNN
+1149 NTGTNA
-1155 VGSTPAL
+1155 VASTPAL
-1162 PAFLTV
+1162 PTYLTV
-1168 ATVVSPTDNTQYRIK
+1168 ATVVNPGNNAQYRIK
-1183 VTATDAATSKDI
+1183 VTATDESPSKDI
-1195 RIKASASSASFGI
+1195 RVKASASSASFGV
-1208 ATTSAQVSI
+1208 ATSSVQVSV
-1217 TTDGLQLLNIGNDK
+1217 TTDGLQLINIGNSK

-1236 TISSLASEVLSIS
+1236 TINSLASEVLSIS

-1274 DILDTPRDYSVKINS
+1274 DNLNAPRDYSIKVNIE
-1289 NDPSKM
+1289 DPSKI
-1295 DFYDYVSGDIVGT
+1295 DFYDHLSGDIVGT
-1308 RSIAGDNSAT
+1308 RSISDDNSTT
-1318 FQGLAIDLKGQAQVG
+1318 FEGLALDLTGQVQAG
-1333 DTFRILVSKSNAGD
+1333 DTFRVLVSKSNAGD
-1347 ANNLKNMVAA
+1347 ANNLKNMLAA

-1374 DVVSKAGMQIK
+1374 DVVSKTGMQIK
-1385 ENNQTLQTAE
+1385 ENDQTLQTAE
-1395 VLFRDAQDR
+1395 VLFKDAQDR

>member
-6 DIGRAGI
+6 DIGKAGI
-13 SAYKNALATTG
+13 SAYKSALATTG

-33 GYNRRDVK
+33 GYNRRETK

-106 QNATVGTRLREFFDG
+106 KNATVGTRLREFFDG

-177 LKNLSHVQNEIL
+177 LKNLSHVQKEIL
-189 GNSAKSGA
+189 GNSVKSGS

-204 RDTLLEQLSEIADI
+204 RDTLLGQLSEIADI
-218 SVDYRAN
+218 SVDYKPN
-225 GGVTVSLGK
+225 GSITVSLGK
-234 LGAVGTLLEGATFN
+234 LGAVGTLLEGATFS

-256 NGVKTFVK
+256 DGVKTFVK

-269 SSSVNFSSGQ
+269 SSSVHFSSGQ

-289 TGETIAELNQLA
+289 TGETIAGLNQLA
-301 QKFVTEMNSLHH
+301 QKFVTEMNSIHH

-336 SPKNL
+336 SAKNL

-354 LSGSTLNVAFDGDSA
+354 LSGSTLNVAFDGDSE
-369 TWKLSTEAQDISSEF
+369 TWKLSTEPQDISSQF
-384 ESNLEIMGLSLMIE
+384 ESNLELMGLSLMIE

-434 HVVESDIA
+434 HIVEADTA
-442 NIGNAELG
+442 NIGNAELD
-450 LSYFEAPNGSN
+450 LSYFTAGNDSN
-461 ITDLKKLFS
+461 ITDLTKLFS
-470 QGRNAA
+470 QERNAA

-487 GVIENVGALED
+487 GVIENVEGLED
-498 FSMLD
+498 FSMLA
-503 EQSKLRFFTSITD
+503 EQSRLTFFSTISD
-516 LSSTDNLTLT
+516 LSASDNLTLT

-544 NLSELAGL
+544 NLSELAGI

-559 SSGTLKSF
+559 STGSEKSF

-577 GSSLLISSAHQPG
+577 GSSLFISSAHQPG
-590 GIYAELQ
+590 GVYSELQ
-597 SGALGGT
+597 SGSLAAT
-604 AGVLSIADT
+604 AGVLSVADT

-631 TLSEADAKELIT
+631 TLSEADARELIT

-651 AVYRSSHIPTSTGES
+651 AVYRSNHIPTSTSED
-666 FAGTSVNRRTTDG
+666 FAGTSVDRRTTDG

-693 NNNNVAILAAAA
+693 NNNNVAILAAGA

-718 VETQSG
+718 VQTQSG

-736 AGQIAEHL
+736 AGQIAEQL
-744 SKELDALGMGAIA
+744 SKELDALGMSAVA

-786 VTIANLSPTNLV
+786 VTVANLSPTNLV
-798 DEINK
+798 NEINK
-803 FTNETGITAYM
+803 FTNDTGITAYM
-814 STGSGIVL
+814 TTGSGIVL
-822 DQADATDITLK
+822 DQADAGDITLK

-875 LKSTED
+875 FKSTED
-881 FSVVC
+881 FSVAC
-886 NGATGNSANSKFEMG
+886 NGATGNSINSKFEMG
-901 FATKTFNLEKNT
+901 FANKTFDLEKNT
-913 TDLNFYTNFD
+913 TDLSFYTNFE
-923 LDANASNPVS
+923 LDANASNSTS
-933 VNAVASNSSYSLT
+933 VHAVASNSSYSLT

-954 VGAVKPQIS
+954 VGTVKPQIS

-989 GNAFTLASGFPSEG
+989 GDAFTLASGFPSEG

-1014 YVATLDL
+1014 YVATLDI
-1021 APDIK
+1021 AHDIK
-1026 VEGTNVKVGTETL
+1026 VEGANVKVGTETL

-1047 LVSGSKFSVT
+1047 LVSGSTFSVT
-1057 GPESGRISVNF
+1057 GPESGRISLNF
-1068 EAATTGGGQP
+1068 EAATAGGQP

-1094 GITFAPSNL
+1094 GITFASSNL

-1134 IGSVLV
+1134 IGSVLI
-1140 GATEYVINF
+1140 GSTEYVIDF
-1149 NTGSNN
+1149 NTTTNA
-1155 VGSTPAL
+1155 VASTPAL

-1168 ATVVSPTDNTQYRIK
+1168 ATVANPADNTQYRIK
-1183 VTATDAATSKDI
+1183 VTATDQSPSKDI
-1195 RIKASASSASFGI
+1195 RIKASASSASFGV
-1208 ATTSAQVSI
+1208 ATSSAQVSV
-1217 TTDGLQLLNIGNDK
+1217 TTDGLQLVNIGNNK
-1231 VKSDV
+1231 VKTDV
-1236 TISSLASEVLSIS
+1236 TINSLASEVLSIS

-1264 QPIILGKAIE
+1264 QPIILGKAI
-1274 DILDTPRDYSVKINS
+1274 DDKLDTPRDYSVKINS
-1289 NDPSKM
+1289 EDPSKM
-1295 DFYDYVSGDIVGT
+1295 DFYDYASGDIVGT

-1318 FQGLAIDLKGQAQVG
+1318 FQGLAIDLKGQAQAG
-1333 DTFRILVSKSNAGD
+1333 DTFRVLVSKSNAGD
-1347 ANNLKNMVAA
+1347 ANNLKNMLAA

-1374 DVVSKAGMQIK
+1374 DLVSKTGMQIK
-1385 ENNQTLQTAE
+1385 ENDQMLQTAE
-1395 VLFRDAQDR
+1395 VLFQDAQER

>member
-6 DIGRAGI
+6 DIGKAGI
-13 SAYKNALATTG
+13 SAYKSALATTG

-33 GYNRRDVK
+33 GYNRRETK

-106 QNATVGTRLREFFDG
+106 KNATVGTRLREFFDG

-177 LKNLSHVQNEIL
+177 LKNLSHVQKEIL
-189 GNSAKSGA
+189 GNSVKSGS

-218 SVDYRAN
+218 SVDYKPN
-225 GGVTVSLGK
+225 GSITVSLGK
-234 LGAVGTLLEGATFN
+234 LGAVGTLLEGATFS

-256 NGVKTFVK
+256 DGVKTFVK

-269 SSSVNFSSGQ
+269 SSSVHFSSGQ

-289 TGETIAELNQLA
+289 TGETIAGLNQLA
-301 QKFVTEMNSLHH
+301 QKFVTEMNSIHH

-336 SPKNL
+336 SAKNL

-354 LSGSTLNVAFDGDSA
+354 LSGSTLNVAFDGDSE
-369 TWKLSTEAQDISSEF
+369 TWKLSTEPQDISSQF
-384 ESNLEIMGLSLMIE
+384 ESNLELMGLSLMIE

-434 HVVESDIA
+434 HIVEADTA
-442 NIGNAELG
+442 NIGNAELD
-450 LSYFEAPNGSN
+450 LSYFTAGNDSN
-461 ITDLKKLFS
+461 ITDLTKLFS
-470 QGRNAA
+470 QERNAA

-487 GVIENVGALED
+487 GVIENVEGLED
-498 FSMLD
+498 FSMLA
-503 EQSKLRFFTSITD
+503 EQSRLTFFSTISD
-516 LSSTDNLTLT
+516 LSASDNLTLT

-544 NLSELAGL
+544 NLSELAGI

-559 SSGTLKSF
+559 STGSEKSF

-577 GSSLLISSAHQPG
+577 GSSLFISSAHQPG
-590 GIYAELQ
+590 GVYSELQ
-597 SGALGGT
+597 SGSLAAT
-604 AGVLSIADT
+604 AGVLSVADT

-631 TLSEADAKELIT
+631 TLSEADARELIT

-651 AVYRSSHIPTSTGES
+651 AVYRSNHIPTSTSED
-666 FAGTSVNRRTTDG
+666 FAGTSVDRRTTDG

-693 NNNNVAILAAAA
+693 NNNNVAILAAGA

-718 VETQSG
+718 VQTQSG

-736 AGQIAEHL
+736 AGQIAEQL
-744 SKELDALGMGAIA
+744 SKELDALGMSAVA

-786 VTIANLSPTNLV
+786 VTVANLSPTNLV
-798 DEINK
+798 NEINK
-803 FTNETGITAYM
+803 FTNDTGITAYM
-814 STGSGIVL
+814 TTGSGIVL
-822 DQADATDITLK
+822 DQADAADITLK

-875 LKSTED
+875 FKSTED
-881 FSVVC
+881 FSVAC
-886 NGATGNSANSKFEMG
+886 NGATGNSINSKFEMG
-901 FATKTFNLEKNT
+901 FANKTFDLEKNT
-913 TDLNFYTNFD
+913 TDLSFYTNFE
-923 LDANASNPVS
+923 LDANASNSTS
-933 VNAVASNSSYSLT
+933 VHAVASNSSYSLT

-954 VGAVKPQIS
+954 VGTVKPQIS

-989 GNAFTLASGFPSEG
+989 GDAFTLASGFPSEG

-1014 YVATLDL
+1014 YVATLDI
-1021 APDIK
+1021 AHDIK
-1026 VEGTNVKVGTETL
+1026 VEGANVKVGTETL

-1047 LVSGSKFSVT
+1047 LVSGSTFSVT
-1057 GPESGRISVNF
+1057 GPESGRISLNF
-1068 EAATTGGGQP
+1068 EAATAGGQP

-1094 GITFAPSNL
+1094 GITFASSNL

-1134 IGSVLV
+1134 IGSVLI
-1140 GATEYVINF
+1140 GSTEYVIDF
-1149 NTGSNN
+1149 NTTTNA
-1155 VGSTPAL
+1155 VASTPAL

-1168 ATVVSPTDNTQYRIK
+1168 ATVANPADNTQYRIK
-1183 VTATDAATSKDI
+1183 VTATDQSPSKDI
-1195 RIKASASSASFGI
+1195 RIKASASSASFGV
-1208 ATTSAQVSI
+1208 ATSSAQVSV
-1217 TTDGLQLLNIGNDK
+1217 TTDGLQLVNIGNNK
-1231 VKSDV
+1231 VKTDV
-1236 TISSLASEVLSIS
+1236 TINSLASEVLSIS

-1264 QPIILGKAIE
+1264 QPIILGKAI
-1274 DILDTPRDYSVKINS
+1274 DDKLDTPRDYSVKINS
-1289 NDPSKM
+1289 EDPSKM
-1295 DFYDYVSGDIVGT
+1295 DFYDYASGDIVGT

-1318 FQGLAIDLKGQAQVG
+1318 FQGLAIDLKGQAQAG
-1333 DTFRILVSKSNAGD
+1333 DTFRVLVSKSNAGD
-1347 ANNLKNMVAA
+1347 ANNLKNMLAA

-1374 DVVSKAGMQIK
+1374 DLVSKTGMQIK
-1385 ENNQTLQTAE
+1385 ENDQTLQTAE
-1395 VLFRDAQDR
+1395 VLFQDAQER

>member
-6 DIGRAGI
+6 DIGKAGI
-13 SAYKNALATTG
+13 SAYKSALATTG

-33 GYNRRDVK
+33 GYNRRETK

-106 QNATVGTRLREFFDG
+106 KNATVGTRLREFFDG

-136 LALSGANAVST
+136 LALSGANAVSA
-147 SISELHRGLSDL
+147 SISELHGGLSDL

-165 TLELTVADFNST
+165 TLKLTVADFNST

-189 GNSAKSGA
+189 GNSVKSGS

-218 SVDYRAN
+218 SVDYKAN
-225 GGVTVSLGK
+225 GSITVSLGK
-234 LGAVGTLLEGATFN
+234 LGAVGTLLEGATFS

-269 SSSVNFSSGQ
+269 SSSVHFSSGQ

-289 TGETIAELNQLA
+289 TGETIADLNQLA

-369 TWKLSTEAQDISSEF
+369 TWKLSTQDQNISSEF
-384 ESNLEIMGLSLMIE
+384 ESNLELMGLSLMIE

-434 HVVESDIA
+434 HVVEADIA
-442 NIGNAELG
+442 NIGDAELD
-450 LSYFEAPNGSN
+450 LSYFEAPNDSN
-461 ITDLKKLFS
+461 ITDLKKLFLHE
-470 QGRNAA
+470 RNAA

-503 EQSKLRFFTSITD
+503 EQSKLTFFSTISD
-516 LSSTDNLTLT
+516 LSASDNLALT
-526 LGGANFQFGLST
+526 LGGANFQFALSS

-544 NLSELAGL
+544 SMSELAAV
-552 LNGGDLR
+552 LNDGDLR
-559 SSGTLKSF
+559 SAGTLKSF

-572 QAIAS
+572 HAVAS
-577 GSSLLISSAHQPG
+577 GSSLLISSAYQPG
-590 GIYAELQ
+590 GAYSELQ
-597 SGALGGT
+597 SGSLAAT
-604 AGVLSIADT
+604 AGVLNAADA

-631 TLSEADAKELIT
+631 TLSEADARELIT

-651 AVYRSSHIPTSTGES
+651 AVYRASHIPTSTSES

-693 NNNNVAILAAAA
+693 NNNNVAILAAGA
-705 FPTTRTSLTAPIT
+705 FPTTRTSLNAPIT
-718 VETQSG
+718 VQTQSG

-736 AGQIAEHL
+736 AGQIAEQL
-744 SKELDALGMGAIA
+744 SKELDALGMGAVA

-772 FNLIGKNLEAKAIS
+772 FDLIGKNLEAKAIS
-786 VTIANLSPTNLV
+786 VTVANLSPTNLV
-798 DEINK
+798 NEINK

-822 DQADATDITLK
+822 DQADAADITLK
-833 NMSLAGGATISVNQ
+833 NMSLAGGALSVNQ

-853 RLLTTSK
+853 RLLTASK
-860 TLSNTEHLIVGGNVQ
+860 TLSDTEHLIVGGNVQ
-875 LKSTED
+875 FKSTED

-886 NGATGNSANSKFEMG
+886 NGVTGNSVNSKFEMG

-913 TDLNFYTNFD
+913 TDLSFYTNSN
-923 LDANASNPVS
+923 LDTNASNS
-933 VNAVASNSSYSLT
+933 VTGNAVASNSSYSLT

-954 VGAVKPQIS
+954 VGSVKPQIS

-989 GNAFTLASGFPSEG
+989 GDAFALASGFPSEG
-1003 ATIGFTIGDQK
+1003 STIGFTIGDQK
-1014 YVATLDL
+1014 YVATLDI
-1021 APDIK
+1021 AHDIK
-1026 VEGTNVKVGTETL
+1026 VEGTEVKVGTETL

-1047 LVSGSKFSVT
+1047 LVSGSRFSVT
-1057 GPESGRISVNF
+1057 GPESDRISVNF

-1094 GITFAPSNL
+1094 GITFASSNL

-1134 IGSVLV
+1134 IGSVLI
-1140 GATEYVINF
+1140 GATEYVIDF
-1149 NTGSNN
+1149 DTATDA
-1155 VGSTPAL
+1155 VASTPAL

-1168 ATVVSPTDNTQYRIK
+1168 ATVANPADNTQYRIK
-1183 VTATDAATSKDI
+1183 VTATDQSPSKDI
-1195 RIKASASSASFGI
+1195 RIKASASSASFGV
-1208 ATTSAQVSI
+1208 ATSSAQVSV
-1217 TTDGLQLLNIGNDK
+1217 TTDGLQLINIGNNK
-1231 VKSDV
+1231 VKSAV

-1249 GARGEDLIFTSAGTR
+1249 GAGGEDLIFTSAGTR

-1274 DILDTPRDYSVKINS
+1274 DILETPREYSVKINS
-1289 NDPSKM
+1289 DDPSKM
-1295 DFYDYVSGDIVGT
+1295 DFYDYASGDIVGT

-1318 FQGLAIDLKGQAQVG
+1318 FQGLAIDLKGQAQAG
-1333 DTFRILVSKSNAGD
+1333 DTFRVLVSKSNAGD
-1347 ANNLKNMVAA
+1347 ANNLKNMLAA

-1374 DVVSKAGMQIK
+1374 DLVSKTGMQIK
-1385 ENNQTLQTAE
+1385 ENDQMLQTAE
-1395 VLFRDAQDR
+1395 VLFQDAQER

>member
-6 DIGRAGI
+6 DIGKAGI
-13 SAYKNALATTG
+13 SAYKSALATTG

-33 GYNRRDVK
+33 GYNRRETK

-106 QNATVGTRLREFFDG
+106 KNATVGTRLREFFDG

-177 LKNLSHVQNEIL
+177 LKNLSHVQKEIL
-189 GNSAKSGA
+189 GNSVKSGS

-204 RDTLLEQLSEIADI
+204 RDTLLGQLSEIADI
-218 SVDYRAN
+218 SVDYKPN
-225 GGVTVSLGK
+225 GSITVSLGK
-234 LGAVGTLLEGATFN
+234 LGAVGTLLEGATFS

-256 NGVKTFVK
+256 DGVKTFVK

-269 SSSVNFSSGQ
+269 SSSVHFSSGQ

-289 TGETIAELNQLA
+289 TGETIAGLNQLA
-301 QKFVTEMNSLHH
+301 QKFVTEMNSIHH

-336 SPKNL
+336 SAKNL

-354 LSGSTLNVAFDGDSA
+354 LSGSTLNVAFDGDSE
-369 TWKLSTEAQDISSEF
+369 TWKLSTEPQDISSQF
-384 ESNLEIMGLSLMIE
+384 ESNLELMGLSLMIE

-434 HVVESDIA
+434 HIVEADTA
-442 NIGNAELG
+442 NIGNAELD
-450 LSYFEAPNGSN
+450 LSYFTAGNDSN
-461 ITDLKKLFS
+461 ITDLTKLFS
-470 QGRNAA
+470 QERNAA

-487 GVIENVGALED
+487 GVIENVEGLED
-498 FSMLD
+498 FSMLA
-503 EQSKLRFFTSITD
+503 EQSRLTFFSTISD
-516 LSSTDNLTLT
+516 LSASDNLTLT

-544 NLSELAGL
+544 NLSELAGI

-559 SSGTLKSF
+559 STGSEKSF

-577 GSSLLISSAHQPG
+577 GSSLFISSAHQPG
-590 GIYAELQ
+590 GVYSELQ
-597 SGALGGT
+597 SGSLAAT
-604 AGVLSIADT
+604 AGVLSVADT

-631 TLSEADAKELIT
+631 TLSEADARELIT

-651 AVYRSSHIPTSTGES
+651 AVYRSNHIPTSTSED
-666 FAGTSVNRRTTDG
+666 FAGTSVDRRTTDG

-693 NNNNVAILAAAA
+693 NNNNVAILAAGA

-718 VETQSG
+718 VQTQSG

-736 AGQIAEHL
+736 AGQIAEQL
-744 SKELDALGMGAIA
+744 SKELDALGMSAVA

-786 VTIANLSPTNLV
+786 VTVANLSPTNLV
-798 DEINK
+798 NEINK
-803 FTNETGITAYM
+803 FTNDTGITAYM
-814 STGSGIVL
+814 TTGSGIVL
-822 DQADATDITLK
+822 DQADAADITLK

-875 LKSTED
+875 FKSTED
-881 FSVVC
+881 FSVAC
-886 NGATGNSANSKFEMG
+886 NGATGNSINSKFEMG
-901 FATKTFNLEKNT
+901 FANKTFDLEKNT
-913 TDLNFYTNFD
+913 TDLSFYTNFE
-923 LDANASNPVS
+923 LDANASNSTS
-933 VNAVASNSSYSLT
+933 VHAVASNSSYSLT

-954 VGAVKPQIS
+954 VGTVKPQIS

-989 GNAFTLASGFPSEG
+989 GDAFTLASGFPSEG

-1014 YVATLDL
+1014 YVATLDI
-1021 APDIK
+1021 AHDIK
-1026 VEGTNVKVGTETL
+1026 VEGANVKVGTETL

-1047 LVSGSKFSVT
+1047 LVSGSTFSVT
-1057 GPESGRISVNF
+1057 GPESGRISLNF
-1068 EAATTGGGQP
+1068 EAATAGGQP

-1094 GITFAPSNL
+1094 GITFASSNL

-1134 IGSVLV
+1134 IGSVLI
-1140 GATEYVINF
+1140 GSTEYVIDF
-1149 NTGSNN
+1149 NTTTNA
-1155 VGSTPAL
+1155 VASTPAL

-1168 ATVVSPTDNTQYRIK
+1168 ATVANPADNTQYRIK
-1183 VTATDAATSKDI
+1183 VTATDQSPSKDI
-1195 RIKASASSASFGI
+1195 RIKASASSASFGV
-1208 ATTSAQVSI
+1208 ATSSAQVSV
-1217 TTDGLQLLNIGNDK
+1217 TTDGLQLVNIGNNK
-1231 VKSDV
+1231 VKTDV
-1236 TISSLASEVLSIS
+1236 TINSLASEVLSIS

-1264 QPIILGKAIE
+1264 QPIILGKAI
-1274 DILDTPRDYSVKINS
+1274 DDKLDTPRDYSVKINS
-1289 NDPSKM
+1289 EDPSKM
-1295 DFYDYVSGDIVGT
+1295 DFYDYASGDIVGT

-1318 FQGLAIDLKGQAQVG
+1318 FQGLAIDLKGQAQAG
-1333 DTFRILVSKSNAGD
+1333 DTFRVLVSKSNAGD
-1347 ANNLKNMVAA
+1347 ANNLKNMLAA

-1374 DVVSKAGMQIK
+1374 DLVSKTGMQIK
-1385 ENNQTLQTAE
+1385 ENDQMLQTAE
-1395 VLFRDAQDR
+1395 VLFQDAQER

>member
-6 DIGRAGI
+6 DIGKAGI
-13 SAYKNALATTG
+13 SAYKSALATTG

-33 GYNRRDVK
+33 GYNRRETK

-106 QNATVGTRLREFFDG
+106 KNATVGTRLREFFDG

-177 LKNLSHVQNEIL
+177 LKNLSHVQKEIL
-189 GNSAKSGA
+189 GNSVKSGS

-204 RDTLLEQLSEIADI
+204 RDTLLGQLSEIADI
-218 SVDYRAN
+218 SVDYKPN
-225 GGVTVSLGK
+225 GSITVSLGK
-234 LGAVGTLLEGATFN
+234 LGAVGTLLEGATFS

-269 SSSVNFSSGQ
+269 SSSVHFSSGQ

-289 TGETIAELNQLA
+289 TGETIAGLNQLA
-301 QKFVTEMNSLHH
+301 QKFVTEMNSIHH

-336 SPKNL
+336 SAKNL

-354 LSGSTLNVAFDGDSA
+354 LSGSTLNVAFDGDSE
-369 TWKLSTEAQDISSEF
+369 TWKLSTEPQDISSQF
-384 ESNLEIMGLSLMIE
+384 ESNLELMGLSLMIE

-434 HVVESDIA
+434 HIVEADTA
-442 NIGNAELG
+442 NIGNAELD
-450 LSYFEAPNGSN
+450 LSYFTAGNDSN
-461 ITDLKKLFS
+461 ITDLTKLFS
-470 QGRNAA
+470 QERNAA

-487 GVIENVGALED
+487 GVIENVEGLED
-498 FSMLD
+498 FSMLA
-503 EQSKLRFFTSITD
+503 EQSRLTFFSTISD
-516 LSSTDNLTLT
+516 LSASDNLTLT

-544 NLSELAGL
+544 NLSELAGI

-559 SSGTLKSF
+559 STGSEKSF

-577 GSSLLISSAHQPG
+577 GSSLFISSAHQPG
-590 GIYAELQ
+590 GVYSELQ
-597 SGALGGT
+597 SGSLAAT
-604 AGVLSIADT
+604 AGVLSVADT

-631 TLSEADAKELIT
+631 TLSEADARELIT

-651 AVYRSSHIPTSTGES
+651 AVYRSNHIPTSTSED
-666 FAGTSVNRRTTDG
+666 FAGTSVDRRTTDG

-693 NNNNVAILAAAA
+693 NNNNVAILAAGA

-718 VETQSG
+718 VQTQSG

-736 AGQIAEHL
+736 AGQIAEQL
-744 SKELDALGMGAIA
+744 SKELDALGMSAVA

-786 VTIANLSPTNLV
+786 VTVANLSPTNLV
-798 DEINK
+798 NEINK
-803 FTNETGITAYM
+803 FTNDTGITAYM
-814 STGSGIVL
+814 TTGSGIVL
-822 DQADATDITLK
+822 DQADAADITLK

-875 LKSTED
+875 FKSTED
-881 FSVVC
+881 FSVAC
-886 NGATGNSANSKFEMG
+886 NGATGNSINSKFEMG
-901 FATKTFNLEKNT
+901 FANKTFDLEKNT
-913 TDLNFYTNFD
+913 TDLSFYTNFE
-923 LDANASNPVS
+923 LDANASNSTS
-933 VNAVASNSSYSLT
+933 VHAVASNSSYSLT

-954 VGAVKPQIS
+954 VGTVKPQIS

-989 GNAFTLASGFPSEG
+989 GDAFTLASGFPSEG

-1014 YVATLDL
+1014 YVATLDI
-1021 APDIK
+1021 AHDIK
-1026 VEGTNVKVGTETL
+1026 VEGANVKVGTETL

-1047 LVSGSKFSVT
+1047 LVSGSTFSVT
-1057 GPESGRISVNF
+1057 GPESGRISLNF
-1068 EAATTGGGQP
+1068 EAATAGGQP

-1094 GITFAPSNL
+1094 GITFASSNL

-1134 IGSVLV
+1134 IGSVLI
-1140 GATEYVINF
+1140 GSTEYVIDF
-1149 NTGSNN
+1149 NTTTNA
-1155 VGSTPAL
+1155 VASTPAL

-1168 ATVVSPTDNTQYRIK
+1168 ATVANPADNTQYRIK
-1183 VTATDAATSKDI
+1183 VTATDQSPSKDI
-1195 RIKASASSASFGI
+1195 RIKASASSASFGV
-1208 ATTSAQVSI
+1208 ATSSAQVSV
-1217 TTDGLQLLNIGNDK
+1217 TTDGLQLVNIGNNK
-1231 VKSDV
+1231 VKTDV
-1236 TISSLASEVLSIS
+1236 TINSLASEVLSIS

-1264 QPIILGKAIE
+1264 QPIILGKAI
-1274 DILDTPRDYSVKINS
+1274 DDKLDTPRDYSVKINS
-1289 NDPSKM
+1289 EDPSKM
-1295 DFYDYVSGDIVGT
+1295 DFYDYASGDIVGT

-1318 FQGLAIDLKGQAQVG
+1318 FQGLAIDLKGQAQAG
-1333 DTFRILVSKSNAGD
+1333 DTFRVLVSKSNAGD
-1347 ANNLKNMVAA
+1347 ANNLKNMLAA

-1374 DVVSKAGMQIK
+1374 DLVSKTGMQIK
-1385 ENNQTLQTAE
+1385 ENDQTLQTAE
-1395 VLFRDAQDR
+1395 VLFQDAQER

>member
-6 DIGRAGI
+6 DIGKAGI
-13 SAYKNALATTG
+13 SAYKSALATTG

-33 GYNRRDVK
+33 GYNRRETK

-106 QNATVGTRLREFFDG
+106 KNATVGTRLREFFDG

-177 LKNLSHVQNEIL
+177 LKNLSHVQKEIL
-189 GNSAKSGA
+189 GNSVKSGS

-204 RDTLLEQLSEIADI
+204 RDTLLGQLSEIADI
-218 SVDYRAN
+218 SVDYKPN
-225 GGVTVSLGK
+225 GSITVSLGK
-234 LGAVGTLLEGATFN
+234 LGAVGTLLEGATFS

-256 NGVKTFVK
+256 DGVNTFVK

-269 SSSVNFSSGQ
+269 SSSVHFSSGQ

-289 TGETIAELNQLA
+289 TGETIAGLNQLA
-301 QKFVTEMNSLHH
+301 QKFVTEMNSIHH

-336 SPKNL
+336 SAKNL

-354 LSGSTLNVAFDGDSA
+354 LSGSTLNVAFDGDSE
-369 TWKLSTEAQDISSEF
+369 TWKLSTEPQDISSQF
-384 ESNLEIMGLSLMIE
+384 ESNLELMGLSLMIE

-434 HVVESDIA
+434 HIVEADTA
-442 NIGNAELG
+442 NIGNAELD
-450 LSYFEAPNGSN
+450 LSYFTAGNDSN
-461 ITDLKKLFS
+461 ITDLTKLFS
-470 QGRNAA
+470 QERNAA

-487 GVIENVGALED
+487 GVIENVEGLED
-498 FSMLD
+498 FSMLA
-503 EQSKLRFFTSITD
+503 EQSRLTFFSTISD
-516 LSSTDNLTLT
+516 LSASDNLTLT

-544 NLSELAGL
+544 NLSELAGI

-559 SSGTLKSF
+559 STGSEKSF

-577 GSSLLISSAHQPG
+577 GSSLFISSAHQPG
-590 GIYAELQ
+590 GVYSELQ
-597 SGALGGT
+597 SGSLAAT
-604 AGVLSIADT
+604 AGVLSVADT

-631 TLSEADAKELIT
+631 TLSEADARELIT

-651 AVYRSSHIPTSTGES
+651 AVYRSNHIPTSTSED
-666 FAGTSVNRRTTDG
+666 FAGTSVDRRTTDG

-693 NNNNVAILAAAA
+693 NNNNVAILAAGA

-718 VETQSG
+718 VQTQSG

-736 AGQIAEHL
+736 AGQIAEQL
-744 SKELDALGMGAIA
+744 SKELDALGMSAVA

-786 VTIANLSPTNLV
+786 VTVANLSPTNLV
-798 DEINK
+798 NEINK
-803 FTNETGITAYM
+803 FTNDTGITAYM
-814 STGSGIVL
+814 TTGSGIVL
-822 DQADATDITLK
+822 DQADAADITLK

-875 LKSTED
+875 FKSTED
-881 FSVVC
+881 FSVAC
-886 NGATGNSANSKFEMG
+886 NGATGNSINSKFEMG
-901 FATKTFNLEKNT
+901 FANKTFDLEKNT
-913 TDLNFYTNFD
+913 TDLSFYTNFE
-923 LDANASNPVS
+923 LDANASNSTS
-933 VNAVASNSSYSLT
+933 VHAVASNSSYSLT

-954 VGAVKPQIS
+954 VGTVKPQIS

-989 GNAFTLASGFPSEG
+989 GDAFTLASGFPSEG

-1014 YVATLDL
+1014 YVATLDI
-1021 APDIK
+1021 AHDIK
-1026 VEGTNVKVGTETL
+1026 VEGANVKVGTETL

-1047 LVSGSKFSVT
+1047 LVSGSTFSVT
-1057 GPESGRISVNF
+1057 GPESGRISLNF
-1068 EAATTGGGQP
+1068 EAATAGGQP

-1094 GITFAPSNL
+1094 GITFASSNL

-1134 IGSVLV
+1134 IGSVLI
-1140 GATEYVINF
+1140 GSTEYVIDF
-1149 NTGSNN
+1149 NTTTNA
-1155 VGSTPAL
+1155 VASTPAL

-1168 ATVVSPTDNTQYRIK
+1168 ATVANPADNTQYRIK
-1183 VTATDAATSKDI
+1183 VTATDQSPSKDI
-1195 RIKASASSASFGI
+1195 RIKASASSASFGV
-1208 ATTSAQVSI
+1208 ATSSAQVSV
-1217 TTDGLQLLNIGNDK
+1217 TTDGLQLVNIGNNK
-1231 VKSDV
+1231 VKTDV
-1236 TISSLASEVLSIS
+1236 TINSLASEVLSIS

-1264 QPIILGKAIE
+1264 QPIILGKAI
-1274 DILDTPRDYSVKINS
+1274 DDKLDTPRDYSVKINS
-1289 NDPSKM
+1289 EDPSKM
-1295 DFYDYVSGDIVGT
+1295 DFYDYASGDIVGT

-1318 FQGLAIDLKGQAQVG
+1318 FQGLAIDLKGQAQAG
-1333 DTFRILVSKSNAGD
+1333 DTFRVLVSKSNAGD
-1347 ANNLKNMVAA
+1347 ANNLKNMLAA

-1374 DVVSKAGMQIK
+1374 DLVSKTGMQIK
-1385 ENNQTLQTAE
+1385 ENDQTLQTAE
-1395 VLFRDAQDR
+1395 VLFQDAQER

>member
-6 DIGRAGI
+6 DIGKAGI
-13 SAYKNALATTG
+13 SAYKSALATTG

-33 GYNRRDVK
+33 GYNRRETK

-106 QNATVGTRLREFFDG
+106 KNATVGTRLREFFDG

-136 LALSGANAVST
+136 LALSGANAVSA
-147 SISELHRGLSDL
+147 SISELHGGLSDL

-165 TLELTVADFNST
+165 TLKLTVADFNST

-189 GNSAKSGA
+189 GNSVKSGS

-218 SVDYRAN
+218 SVDYKAN
-225 GGVTVSLGK
+225 GSITVSLGK
-234 LGAVGTLLEGATFN
+234 LGAVGTLLEGATFS

-269 SSSVNFSSGQ
+269 SSSVHFSSGQ

-289 TGETIAELNQLA
+289 TGETIADLNQLA

-369 TWKLSTEAQDISSEF
+369 TWKLSTQDQNISSEF
-384 ESNLEIMGLSLMIE
+384 ESNLELMGLSLMIE
-398 GTPQNG
+398 GKPQNG

-434 HVVESDIA
+434 HVVEADIA
-442 NIGNAELG
+442 NIGDAELD
-450 LSYFEAPNGSN
+450 LSYFEAPNDSN
-461 ITDLKKLFS
+461 ITDLKKLFLHE
-470 QGRNAA
+470 RNAA

-503 EQSKLRFFTSITD
+503 EQSKLTFFSTISD
-516 LSSTDNLTLT
+516 LSASDNLALT
-526 LGGANFQFGLST
+526 LGGANFQFALSS

-544 NLSELAGL
+544 SMSELAAV
-552 LNGGDLR
+552 LNDGDLR
-559 SSGTLKSF
+559 SAGTLKSF

-572 QAIAS
+572 HAVAS
-577 GSSLLISSAHQPG
+577 GSSLLISSAYQPG
-590 GIYAELQ
+590 GAYSELQ
-597 SGALGGT
+597 SGSLAAT
-604 AGVLSIADT
+604 AGVLNAADA

-631 TLSEADAKELIT
+631 TLSEADARELIT

-651 AVYRSSHIPTSTGES
+651 AVYRASHIPTSTSES

-693 NNNNVAILAAAA
+693 NNNNVAILAAGA
-705 FPTTRTSLTAPIT
+705 FPTTRTSLNAPIT
-718 VETQSG
+718 VQTQSG

-736 AGQIAEHL
+736 AGQIAEQL
-744 SKELDALGMGAIA
+744 SKELDVLGMGAVA

-772 FNLIGKNLEAKAIS
+772 FDLIGKNLEGKAIS
-786 VTIANLSPTNLV
+786 VTVANLSPTNLV

-822 DQADATDITLK
+822 DQADAADITLK
-833 NMSLAGGATISVNQ
+833 NMSLAGGALSVNQ

-853 RLLTTSK
+853 RLLTASK
-860 TLSNTEHLIVGGNVQ
+860 TLSDTEHLIVGGNVQ
-875 LKSTED
+875 FKSTED

-886 NGATGNSANSKFEMG
+886 NGVTGNSVNSKFEMG
-901 FATKTFNLEKNT
+901 FATKTFNFEKNT
-913 TDLNFYTNFD
+913 TDLSFYTNSN
-923 LDANASNPVS
+923 LDTNASNS
-933 VNAVASNSSYSLT
+933 VTGNAVASNSSYSLT

-954 VGAVKPQIS
+954 VGSVKPQIS

-989 GNAFTLASGFPSEG
+989 GDAFALASGFPSEG
-1003 ATIGFTIGDQK
+1003 STIGFTIGDQK
-1014 YVATLDL
+1014 YVATLDI
-1021 APDIK
+1021 AHDIK
-1026 VEGTNVKVGTETL
+1026 VEGTEVKVGTETL

-1047 LVSGSKFSVT
+1047 LVSGSRFSVT
-1057 GPESGRISVNF
+1057 GPESDRISVNF

-1094 GITFAPSNL
+1094 GITFASSNL

-1134 IGSVLV
+1134 IGSVLI
-1140 GATEYVINF
+1140 GATEYVIDF
-1149 NTGSNN
+1149 DTATDA
-1155 VGSTPAL
+1155 VASTPAL

-1168 ATVVSPTDNTQYRIK
+1168 ATVANPADNTQYRIK
-1183 VTATDAATSKDI
+1183 VTATDQSPSKDI
-1195 RIKASASSASFGI
+1195 RIKASASSASFGV
-1208 ATTSAQVSI
+1208 ATSSAQVSV
-1217 TTDGLQLLNIGNDK
+1217 TTDGLQLINIGNNK
-1231 VKSDV
+1231 VKSAV

-1249 GARGEDLIFTSAGTR
+1249 GAGGEDLIFTSAGTR

-1274 DILDTPRDYSVKINS
+1274 DILETPREYSVKINS
-1289 NDPSKM
+1289 DDPSKM
-1295 DFYDYVSGDIVGT
+1295 DFYDYASGDIVGT

-1318 FQGLAIDLKGQAQVG
+1318 FQGLAIDLKGQAQAG
-1333 DTFRILVSKSNAGD
+1333 DTFRVLVSKSNAGD
-1347 ANNLKNMVAA
+1347 ANNLKNMLAA

-1374 DVVSKAGMQIK
+1374 DLVSKTGMQIK
-1385 ENNQTLQTAE
+1385 ENDQMLQTAE
-1395 VLFRDAQDR
+1395 VLFQDAQER

>member
-1 MGDLF
+1 
-6 DIGRAGI
+6 
-13 SAYKNALATTG
+13 
-24 QNIANVDTE
+24 
-33 GYNRRDVK
+33 
-41 IEELSSSSA
+41 
-50 DILSI
+50 
-55 SNSSGLG
+55 
-62 VRMGEI
+62 MGEI

-106 QNATVGTRLREFFDG
+106 KNATVGTRLREFFDG

-177 LKNLSHVQNEIL
+177 LKNLSHVQKEIL
-189 GNSAKSGA
+189 GNSVKSGS

-204 RDTLLEQLSEIADI
+204 RDTLLGQLSEIADI
-218 SVDYRAN
+218 SVDYKPN
-225 GGVTVSLGK
+225 GSITVSLGK
-234 LGAVGTLLEGATFN
+234 LGAVGTLLEGATFS

-256 NGVKTFVK
+256 DGVKTFVK

-269 SSSVNFSSGQ
+269 SSSVHFSSGQ

-289 TGETIAELNQLA
+289 TGETIAGLNQLA
-301 QKFVTEMNSLHH
+301 QKFVTEMNSIHH

-336 SPKNL
+336 SAKNL

-354 LSGSTLNVAFDGDSA
+354 LSGSTLNVAFDGDSE
-369 TWKLSTEAQDISSEF
+369 TWKLSTEPQDISSQF
-384 ESNLEIMGLSLMIE
+384 ESNLELMGLSLMIE

-434 HVVESDIA
+434 HIVEADTA
-442 NIGNAELG
+442 NIGNAELD
-450 LSYFEAPNGSN
+450 LSYFTAGNDSN
-461 ITDLKKLFS
+461 ITDLTKLFS
-470 QGRNAA
+470 QERNAA

-487 GVIENVGALED
+487 GVIENVEALED
-498 FSMLD
+498 FSMLA
-503 EQSKLRFFTSITD
+503 EQSRLTFFSTISD
-516 LSSTDNLTLT
+516 LSASDNLTLT

-544 NLSELAGL
+544 NLSELAGI

-559 SSGTLKSF
+559 STGSEKSF

-577 GSSLLISSAHQPG
+577 GSSLFISSAHQPG
-590 GIYAELQ
+590 GVYSELQ
-597 SGALGGT
+597 SGSLAAT
-604 AGVLSIADT
+604 AGVLSVADT

-631 TLSEADAKELIT
+631 TLSEADARELIT

-651 AVYRSSHIPTSTGES
+651 AVYRSNHIPTSTSED
-666 FAGTSVNRRTTDG
+666 FAGTSVDRRTTDG

-693 NNNNVAILAAAA
+693 NNNNVAILAAGA

-718 VETQSG
+718 VQTQSG

-736 AGQIAEHL
+736 AGQIAEQL
-744 SKELDALGMGAIA
+744 SKELDALGMSAVA

-786 VTIANLSPTNLV
+786 VTVANLSPTNLV
-798 DEINK
+798 NEINK
-803 FTNETGITAYM
+803 FTNDTGITAYM
-814 STGSGIVL
+814 TTGSGIVL
-822 DQADATDITLK
+822 DQADAADITLK

-875 LKSTED
+875 FKSTED
-881 FSVVC
+881 FSVAC
-886 NGATGNSANSKFEMG
+886 NGATGNSINSKFEMG
-901 FATKTFNLEKNT
+901 FANKTFDLEKNT
-913 TDLNFYTNFD
+913 TDLSFYTNFE
-923 LDANASNPVS
+923 LDANASNSTS
-933 VNAVASNSSYSLT
+933 VHAVASNSSYSLT

-954 VGAVKPQIS
+954 VGTVKPQIS

-975 VKDLRGQATSTVFY
+975 VEDLRGQATSTVFY
-989 GNAFTLASGFPSEG
+989 GDAFTLASGFPSEG

-1014 YVATLDL
+1014 YVATLDI
-1021 APDIK
+1021 AHDIK
-1026 VEGTNVKVGTETL
+1026 VEGANVKVGTETL

-1047 LVSGSKFSVT
+1047 LVSGSTFSVT
-1057 GPESGRISVNF
+1057 GPESGRISLNF
-1068 EAATTGGGQP
+1068 EAATAGGQP

-1094 GITFAPSNL
+1094 GITFASSNL

-1134 IGSVLV
+1134 IGSVLI
-1140 GATEYVINF
+1140 GSTEYVIDF
-1149 NTGSNN
+1149 NTTTNA
-1155 VGSTPAL
+1155 VASTPAL

-1168 ATVVSPTDNTQYRIK
+1168 ATVANPADNTQYRIK
-1183 VTATDAATSKDI
+1183 VTATDQSPSKDI
-1195 RIKASASSASFGI
+1195 RIKASASSASFGV
-1208 ATTSAQVSI
+1208 ATSSAQVSV
-1217 TTDGLQLLNIGNDK
+1217 TTDGLQLVNIGNNK
-1231 VKSDV
+1231 VKTDV
-1236 TISSLASEVLSIS
+1236 TINSLASEVLSIS

-1264 QPIILGKAIE
+1264 QPIILGKAI
-1274 DILDTPRDYSVKINS
+1274 DDKLDTPRDYSVKINS
-1289 NDPSKM
+1289 EDPSKM
-1295 DFYDYVSGDIVGT
+1295 DFYDYASGDIVGT

-1318 FQGLAIDLKGQAQVG
+1318 FQGLAIDLKGQAQAG
-1333 DTFRILVSKSNAGD
+1333 DTFRVLVSKSNAGD
-1347 ANNLKNMVAA
+1347 ANNLKNMLAA

-1374 DVVSKAGMQIK
+1374 DLVSKTGMQIK
-1385 ENNQTLQTAE
+1385 ENDQTLQTAE
-1395 VLFRDAQDR
+1395 VLFQDAQER

>member
-6 DIGRAGI
+6 DIGKAGI
-13 SAYKNALATTG
+13 SAYKSALATTG

-33 GYNRRDVK
+33 GYNRRETK

-106 QNATVGTRLREFFDG
+106 KNATVGTRLREFFDG

-177 LKNLSHVQNEIL
+177 LKNLSHVQKEIL
-189 GNSAKSGA
+189 GNSVKSGS

-204 RDTLLEQLSEIADI
+204 RDTLLGQLSEIADI
-218 SVDYRAN
+218 SVDYKPN
-225 GGVTVSLGK
+225 GSITVSLGK
-234 LGAVGTLLEGATFN
+234 LGAVGTLLEGATFS

-256 NGVKTFVK
+256 DGVKTFVK

-269 SSSVNFSSGQ
+269 SSGVHFSSGQ

-289 TGETIAELNQLA
+289 TGETIAGLNQLA
-301 QKFVTEMNSLHH
+301 QKFVTEMNSIHH

-336 SPKNL
+336 SAKNL

-354 LSGSTLNVAFDGDSA
+354 LSGSTLNVAFDGDSE
-369 TWKLSTEAQDISSEF
+369 TWKLSTEPQDISSQF
-384 ESNLEIMGLSLMIE
+384 ESNLELMGLSLMIE

-434 HVVESDIA
+434 HIVEADTA
-442 NIGNAELG
+442 NIGNAELD
-450 LSYFEAPNGSN
+450 LSYFTAGNDSN
-461 ITDLKKLFS
+461 ITDLTKLFS
-470 QGRNAA
+470 QERNAA

-487 GVIENVGALED
+487 GVIENVEGLED
-498 FSMLD
+498 FSMLA
-503 EQSKLRFFTSITD
+503 EQSRLTFFSTISD
-516 LSSTDNLTLT
+516 LSASDNLTLT

-544 NLSELAGL
+544 NLSELAGI

-559 SSGTLKSF
+559 STGSEKSF

-577 GSSLLISSAHQPG
+577 GSSLFISSAHQPG
-590 GIYAELQ
+590 GVYSELQ
-597 SGALGGT
+597 SGSLAAT
-604 AGVLSIADT
+604 AGVLSVADT

-631 TLSEADAKELIT
+631 TLSEADARELIT

-651 AVYRSSHIPTSTGES
+651 AVYRSNHIPTSTSED
-666 FAGTSVNRRTTDG
+666 FAGTSVDRRTTDG

-693 NNNNVAILAAAA
+693 NNNNVAILAAGA

-718 VETQSG
+718 VQTQSG

-736 AGQIAEHL
+736 AGQIAEQL
-744 SKELDALGMGAIA
+744 SKELDALGMSAVA

-786 VTIANLSPTNLV
+786 VTVANLSPTNLV
-798 DEINK
+798 NEINK
-803 FTNETGITAYM
+803 FTNDTGITAYM
-814 STGSGIVL
+814 TTGSGIVL
-822 DQADATDITLK
+822 DQADAADITLK

-875 LKSTED
+875 FKSTED
-881 FSVVC
+881 FSVAC
-886 NGATGNSANSKFEMG
+886 NGATGNSINSKFEMG
-901 FATKTFNLEKNT
+901 FANKTFDLEKNT
-913 TDLNFYTNFD
+913 TDLSFYTNFE
-923 LDANASNPVS
+923 LDANASNSTS
-933 VNAVASNSSYSLT
+933 VHAVASNSSYSLT

-954 VGAVKPQIS
+954 VGTVKPQIS

-989 GNAFTLASGFPSEG
+989 GDAFTLASGFPSEG

-1014 YVATLDL
+1014 YVATLDI
-1021 APDIK
+1021 AHDIK
-1026 VEGTNVKVGTETL
+1026 VEGANVKVGTETL

-1047 LVSGSKFSVT
+1047 LVSGSTFSVT
-1057 GPESGRISVNF
+1057 GPESGRISLNF
-1068 EAATTGGGQP
+1068 EAATAGGQP

-1094 GITFAPSNL
+1094 GITFASSNL

-1134 IGSVLV
+1134 IGSVLI
-1140 GATEYVINF
+1140 GSTEYVIDF
-1149 NTGSNN
+1149 NTTTNA
-1155 VGSTPAL
+1155 VASTPAL

-1168 ATVVSPTDNTQYRIK
+1168 ATVANPADNTQYRIK
-1183 VTATDAATSKDI
+1183 VTATDQSPSKDI
-1195 RIKASASSASFGI
+1195 RIKASASSASFGV
-1208 ATTSAQVSI
+1208 ATSSAQVSV
-1217 TTDGLQLLNIGNDK
+1217 TTDGLQLVNIGNNK
-1231 VKSDV
+1231 VKTDV
-1236 TISSLASEVLSIS
+1236 TINSLASEVLSIS

-1264 QPIILGKAIE
+1264 QPIILGKAI
-1274 DILDTPRDYSVKINS
+1274 DDKLDTPRDYSVKINS
-1289 NDPSKM
+1289 EDPSKM
-1295 DFYDYVSGDIVGT
+1295 DFYDYASGDIVGT

-1318 FQGLAIDLKGQAQVG
+1318 FQGLAIDLKGQAQAG
-1333 DTFRILVSKSNAGD
+1333 DTFRVLVSKSNAGD
-1347 ANNLKNMVAA
+1347 ANNLKNMLAA

-1374 DVVSKAGMQIK
+1374 DLVSKTGMQIK
-1385 ENNQTLQTAE
+1385 ENDQTLQTAE
-1395 VLFRDAQDR
+1395 VLFQDAQER

>member
-6 DIGRAGI
+6 DIGKAGI
-13 SAYKNALATTG
+13 SAYKSALATTG

-33 GYNRRDVK
+33 GYNRRETK

-106 QNATVGTRLREFFDG
+106 KNATVGTRLREFFDG

-136 LALSGANAVST
+136 LALSGANAVSA
-147 SISELHRGLSDL
+147 SISELHGGLSDL

-165 TLELTVADFNST
+165 TLKLTVADFNST

-189 GNSAKSGA
+189 GNSVKSGS

-218 SVDYRAN
+218 SVDYKAN
-225 GGVTVSLGK
+225 GSITVSLGK
-234 LGAVGTLLEGATFN
+234 LGAVGTLLEGATFS

-269 SSSVNFSSGQ
+269 SSSVHFSSGQ

-289 TGETIAELNQLA
+289 TGETIADLNQLA

-369 TWKLSTEAQDISSEF
+369 TWKLSTQDQNISSEF
-384 ESNLEIMGLSLMIE
+384 ESNLELMGLSLMIE

-434 HVVESDIA
+434 HVVEADIA
-442 NIGNAELG
+442 NIGDAELD
-450 LSYFEAPNGSN
+450 LSYFEAPNDSN
-461 ITDLKKLFS
+461 ITDLKKLFLHE
-470 QGRNAA
+470 RNAA

-498 FSMLD
+498 FSMLN
-503 EQSKLRFFTSITD
+503 EQSKLTFFSTISD
-516 LSSTDNLTLT
+516 LSASDNLTLT
-526 LGGANFQFGLST
+526 LGGANFQFALSS

-544 NLSELAGL
+544 SMSELAAV
-552 LNGGDLR
+552 LNDGDLR
-559 SSGTLKSF
+559 SAGTLKSF

-572 QAIAS
+572 HAVAS
-577 GSSLLISSAHQPG
+577 GSSLLISSAYQPG
-590 GIYAELQ
+590 GAYSELQ
-597 SGALGGT
+597 SGSLAAT
-604 AGVLSIADT
+604 AGVLNAADA

-631 TLSEADAKELIT
+631 TLSEADARELIT

-651 AVYRSSHIPTSTGES
+651 AVYRASHIPTATSES

-693 NNNNVAILAAAA
+693 NNNNVAILAAGA
-705 FPTTRTSLTAPIT
+705 FPTTRTSLNAPIT
-718 VETQSG
+718 VQTQSG

-736 AGQIAEHL
+736 AGQIAEQL
-744 SKELDALGMGAIA
+744 SKELDALGMGAVA

-772 FNLIGKNLEAKAIS
+772 FDLIGKNLEAKAIS
-786 VTIANLSPTNLV
+786 VTVANLSPTNLV
-798 DEINK
+798 NEINK

-822 DQADATDITLK
+822 DQADAADITLK
-833 NMSLAGGATISVNQ
+833 NMSLAGGALSVNQ

-853 RLLTTSK
+853 RLLTASK
-860 TLSNTEHLIVGGNVQ
+860 TLSDTEHLIVGGNVQ
-875 LKSTED
+875 FKSTED

-886 NGATGNSANSKFEMG
+886 NGATGNSVNSKFEMG

-913 TDLNFYTNFD
+913 TDLSFYTNSD
-923 LDANASNPVS
+923 LDTNASNS
-933 VNAVASNSSYSLT
+933 VTGNAVASNSSYSLT

-954 VGAVKPQIS
+954 VGSVKPQIS

-989 GNAFTLASGFPSEG
+989 GDAFALASGFPSEG
-1003 ATIGFTIGDQK
+1003 STIGFTIGDQK
-1014 YVATLDL
+1014 YVATLDI
-1021 APDIK
+1021 AHDIK
-1026 VEGTNVKVGTETL
+1026 VEGTEVKVGTETL

-1047 LVSGSKFSVT
+1047 LVSGSRFSVT
-1057 GPESGRISVNF
+1057 GPESDRISVNF

-1094 GITFAPSNL
+1094 GITFASSNL

-1134 IGSVLV
+1134 IGSVLI
-1140 GATEYVINF
+1140 GATEYVIDF
-1149 NTGSNN
+1149 DTATDA
-1155 VGSTPAL
+1155 VASTPAL

-1168 ATVVSPTDNTQYRIK
+1168 ATVANPADNTQYRIK
-1183 VTATDAATSKDI
+1183 VTATDQSPSKDI
-1195 RIKASASSASFGI
+1195 RIKASASSASFGV
-1208 ATTSAQVSI
+1208 ATSSAQVSV
-1217 TTDGLQLLNIGNDK
+1217 TTDGLQLINIGNNK

-1274 DILDTPRDYSVKINS
+1274 DILETPREYSVKINS
-1289 NDPSKM
+1289 EDPSKM
-1295 DFYDYVSGDIVGT
+1295 DFYDYVSDDIVGT

-1318 FQGLAIDLKGQAQVG
+1318 FQGLAIDLKGQAQ
-1333 DTFRILVSKSNAGD
+1333 AG
-1347 ANNLKNMVAA
+1347 
-1357 SLNNESTGV
+1357 
-1366 GGYSEIFG
+1366 
-1374 DVVSKAGMQIK
+1374 
-1385 ENNQTLQTAE
+1385 
-1395 VLFRDAQDR
+1395 
-1404 KSEFS
+1404 
-1409 GVDLDTEA
+1409 
-1417 ARLMEQQQAYQ
+1417 
-1428 ALARVLTTARELLDT
+1428 
-1443 LLRSM
+1443 

>member
-6 DIGRAGI
+6 DIGKAGI
-13 SAYKNALATTG
+13 SAYKSALATTG

-33 GYNRRDVK
+33 GYNRRETK

-106 QNATVGTRLREFFDG
+106 KNATVGTRLREFFDG

-136 LALSGANAVST
+136 LALSGANAVSA
-147 SISELHRGLSDL
+147 SISELHGGLSDL

-165 TLELTVADFNST
+165 TLKLTVADFNST

-189 GNSAKSGA
+189 GNSVKSGS

-204 RDTLLEQLSEIADI
+204 RDTLLGQLSEIADI
-218 SVDYRAN
+218 SVDYKPN
-225 GGVTVSLGK
+225 GSITVSLGK
-234 LGAVGTLLEGATFN
+234 LGAVGTLLEGATFS

-256 NGVKTFVK
+256 DGVKTFVK

-269 SSSVNFSSGQ
+269 SSSVHFSSGQ

-289 TGETIAELNQLA
+289 TGETIAGLNQLA
-301 QKFVTEMNSLHH
+301 QKFVTEMNSIHH

-336 SPKNL
+336 SAKNL

-354 LSGSTLNVAFDGDSA
+354 LSGSTLNVAFDGDSE
-369 TWKLSTEAQDISSEF
+369 TWKLSTEPQDISSQF
-384 ESNLEIMGLSLMIE
+384 ESNLELMGLSLMIE

-434 HVVESDIA
+434 HIVEADTA
-442 NIGNAELG
+442 NIGNAELD
-450 LSYFEAPNGSN
+450 LSYFTAGNDSN
-461 ITDLKKLFS
+461 ITDLTKLFS
-470 QGRNAA
+470 QERNAA

-487 GVIENVGALED
+487 GVIENVEGLED
-498 FSMLD
+498 FSMLA
-503 EQSKLRFFTSITD
+503 EQSRLTFFSTISD
-516 LSSTDNLTLT
+516 LSASDNLTLT

-544 NLSELAGL
+544 NLSELAGI

-559 SSGTLKSF
+559 STGSEKSF

-577 GSSLLISSAHQPG
+577 GSSLFISSAHQPG
-590 GIYAELQ
+590 GVYSELQ
-597 SGALGGT
+597 SGSLAAT
-604 AGVLSIADT
+604 AGVLSVADT

-631 TLSEADAKELIT
+631 TLSEADARELIT

-651 AVYRSSHIPTSTGES
+651 AVYRSNHIPTSTSED
-666 FAGTSVNRRTTDG
+666 FAGTSVDRRTTDG

-693 NNNNVAILAAAA
+693 NNNNVAILAAGA

-718 VETQSG
+718 VQTQSG

-736 AGQIAEHL
+736 AGQIAEQL
-744 SKELDALGMGAIA
+744 SKELDALGMSAVA

-786 VTIANLSPTNLV
+786 VTVANLSPTNLV
-798 DEINK
+798 NEINK
-803 FTNETGITAYM
+803 FTNDTGITAYM
-814 STGSGIVL
+814 TTGSGIVL
-822 DQADATDITLK
+822 DQADAADITLK

-875 LKSTED
+875 FKSTED
-881 FSVVC
+881 FSVAC
-886 NGATGNSANSKFEMG
+886 NGATGNSINSKFEMG
-901 FATKTFNLEKNT
+901 FANKTFDLEKNT
-913 TDLNFYTNFD
+913 TDLSFYTNFE
-923 LDANASNPVS
+923 LDANASNSTS
-933 VNAVASNSSYSLT
+933 VHAVASNSSYSLT

-954 VGAVKPQIS
+954 VGTVKPQIS
-963 TDFTSAAVSASI
+963 TDFTSATVSASI

-989 GNAFTLASGFPSEG
+989 GDAFTLASGFPSEG

-1014 YVATLDL
+1014 YVATLDI
-1021 APDIK
+1021 AHDIK
-1026 VEGTNVKVGTETL
+1026 VEGANVKVGTETL

-1047 LVSGSKFSVT
+1047 LVSGSTFSVT
-1057 GPESGRISVNF
+1057 GPESGRISLNF
-1068 EAATTGGGQP
+1068 EAATAGGQP

-1094 GITFAPSNL
+1094 GITFASSNL

-1134 IGSVLV
+1134 IGSVLI
-1140 GATEYVINF
+1140 GSTEYVIDF
-1149 NTGSNN
+1149 NTTTNA
-1155 VGSTPAL
+1155 VASTPAL

-1168 ATVVSPTDNTQYRIK
+1168 ATVANPADNTQYRIK
-1183 VTATDAATSKDI
+1183 VTATDQSPSKDI
-1195 RIKASASSASFGI
+1195 RIKASASSASFGV
-1208 ATTSAQVSI
+1208 ATSSAQVSV
-1217 TTDGLQLLNIGNDK
+1217 TTDGLQLVNIGNNK
-1231 VKSDV
+1231 VKTDV
-1236 TISSLASEVLSIS
+1236 TINSLASEVLSIS

-1264 QPIILGKAIE
+1264 QPIILGKAI
-1274 DILDTPRDYSVKINS
+1274 DDKLDTPRDYSVKINS
-1289 NDPSKM
+1289 EDPSKM
-1295 DFYDYVSGDIVGT
+1295 DFYDYASGDIVGT

-1318 FQGLAIDLKGQAQVG
+1318 FQGLAIDLKGQAQAG
-1333 DTFRILVSKSNAGD
+1333 DTFRVLVSKSNAGD
-1347 ANNLKNMVAA
+1347 ANNLKNMLAA

-1374 DVVSKAGMQIK
+1374 DLVSKTGMQIK
-1385 ENNQTLQTAE
+1385 ENDQTLQTAE
-1395 VLFRDAQDR
+1395 VLFQDAQER